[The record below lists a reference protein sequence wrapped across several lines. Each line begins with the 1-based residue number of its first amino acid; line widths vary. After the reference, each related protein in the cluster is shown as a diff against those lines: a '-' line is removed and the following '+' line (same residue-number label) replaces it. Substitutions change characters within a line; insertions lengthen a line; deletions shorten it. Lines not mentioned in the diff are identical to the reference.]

1 MLPAHERVFLL
12 SRGVVMDE
20 VSMALSFV
28 LMGTTFYPID
38 SCAALAATQPGMTSM
53 HLLKPSA
60 VPRLLRLHP
69 SWSAW
74 LLVGLGTLLSG
85 CGPDKPV
92 SQVPT
97 TESSVQ
103 QEVGAPSSVVQ
114 ANTRQYRDAPALALV
129 FSGPLAP
136 KANWQIWLSVSEGGK
151 QVQGEWILAEDGRTL
166 YFPNVQPDKS
176 YEVSLKAGLGPSPQ
190 SWTLKTRPLEAGASF
205 TASGMV
211 LPLRDELRLP
221 ISAVNVDEV
230 NIDFFRVDAEYLPRF
245 LAEYRPGAGMGN
257 WELEQITQRAKR
269 VFSGRYGLELD
280 ANRRETRLI
289 NVNSPQLAEA
299 GVYFAVMSPLGN
311 YDWRKETTYFAVSDM
326 GLSARRYRDQLE
338 VFVSSLASADP
349 LKDVQLS
356 LLDEKGNRLQVQNT
370 DPQGHRRFDQVQG
383 ARLLLAEQG
392 KHLAVLRLDG
402 AALDL
407 STFDL
412 GTQPWQAQQLY
423 LFSGRDLYRPGE
435 RLDSEILLKGQDGQ
449 LLPGMAVELEVK
461 QPDGQLLEQKRL
473 LPDNLGAAHYGLR
486 LPDDAPLG
494 RWTISLK
501 TAAGSRFEWPFLVE
515 EFLPERLKLQLGKG
529 PDGEVTSLDA
539 ALTLP
544 LQGDYLYGA
553 PASATKAKAEVK
565 LSRATMPFTQWQ
577 EFTLGDV
584 LLAEQA
590 RDLEARSLTLDAQG
604 QGTFSLQDELDGVR
618 ALGPLE
624 VAYRVS
630 LSEPGGR
637 AVNRSRTQYGWPAG
651 SQWPALKADFVAD
664 RVEGGKPLPFQ
675 ILNLD
680 EQGQPV
686 AGAVKVR
693 LINEYRDY
701 YWHYADGEGWKYEFN
716 SQPYLE
722 QEQTLQLDGKG
733 PTPLSL
739 QLAAGWYRLEVEN
752 SQGHQSSLRVE
763 IGSYAWGG
771 GGEQAR
777 PDKIAITL
785 DKRAYQAGDKAKVT
799 LVAPH
804 PGKGLLLVEDG
815 DGLRWWQRIE
825 LKGAGGDAKDAR
837 GEFEIPVS
845 PEWQRHDL
853 HISAQIVAPD
863 SASRPAGKP
872 QGQSLRSVGLVPLT
886 LDREARRLPLTLSAP
901 DKAVPL
907 TRLEVTATSTPNSQ
921 GRVVLAAVDRG
932 VLNISDYQPLDPF
945 EIFFGRKRFA
955 QDLFDNYGQVI
966 PPQDGKLARLNY
978 GGDRAPLK
986 KGGALES
993 RVEVA
998 ALWSGEVSFDESGKA
1013 VIPLDLPNFNGELA
1027 LMALAWNEQQV
1038 GEAERAVKVVAPLVA
1053 EIGWP
1058 RFGARGDETRALV
1071 QLRNMSGEDQTL
1083 SLVWT
1088 LNGGLKANGEL
1099 PGTLSLKNGEEQWLT
1114 LPLTV
1119 TGASGAASLQLA
1131 ASGKD
1136 FAISRDWY
1144 LPLRSP
1150 WPAETRQRY
1159 QMLAPGQQMSF
1170 APAELAGLDRANLQ
1184 GLLSLSGTPPWDP
1197 TAQWQ
1202 ALADYPY
1209 ACLEQTLSRA
1219 WPYLLTT
1226 ADERAAWS
1234 KPAEGKKA
1242 ASEADVQRALLQR
1255 LQRLQ
1260 LPSGGFGLWDGRSDE
1275 EQWLTAYAADYLLA
1289 RKEAGDTVPEAMLN
1303 QALNRLQSY
1312 LTDSQYGERW
1322 SSAPEHSRLA
1332 YQAYSAYVLARVG
1345 KAPLATLR
1353 LVWEQ
1358 QADHARSGLP
1368 LLHLSLALSAM
1379 GDEQNAAKALS
1390 RALATERGDDYLGDY
1405 GSPLRD
1411 EALELSLLRQHKL
1424 AAERWPDLS
1433 AKVADTLAHR
1443 QWLSTQERLALLRLA
1458 RFDPAVDW
1466 QARVTSSLG
1475 SGSLSGSAPLQQG
1488 APEALAAST
1497 VTNEGKGSLYV
1508 QRTLIGYPEQAPA
1521 RISKGMSV
1529 TRSWFNSDGQPFDP
1543 AKVKVGDLVVVRLN
1557 VSSESAVPDALLVE
1571 MVPAGFELEN
1581 PALGNSIKLEELSI
1595 EGKPAW
1601 QSEWNDYLKHQEFRD
1616 DRYTAAL
1623 DLSEGSNQQLVYLM
1637 RAVTPGRY
1645 QVPPT
1650 QMEDMYR
1657 PELRAVGEDIHE
1669 VTISE

>member
-1 MLPAHERVFLL
+1 MRPFDPRPAAHHLAPLRLAPRRWSALLL
-12 SRGVVMDE
+12 SG
-20 VSMALSFV
+20 
-28 LMGTTFYPID
+28 
-38 SCAALAATQPGMTSM
+38 LAG
-53 HLLKPSA
+53 LLLA
-60 VPRLLRLHP
+60 
-69 SWSAW
+69 
-74 LLVGLGTLLSG
+74 G
-85 CGPDKPV
+85 CGPDKPATHATANA
-92 SQVPT
+92 PT
-97 TESSVQ
+97 AQTGAQ
-103 QEVGAPSSVVQ
+103 QEAGAPDSVVQ
-114 ANTRQYRDAPALALV
+114 ANARQYRDSPALALV
-129 FSGPLAP
+129 FSGPLVP
-136 KANWQIWLSVSEGGK
+136 RANWQSWLTVSEGGK

-166 YFPNVQPDKS
+166 YFPQVAPDKS
-176 YEVSLKAGLGPSPQ
+176 YEVTLKSGLGPDPQ
-190 SWTLKTRPLEAGASF
+190 RWTLKTRPLEAGASF

-211 LPLRDELRLP
+211 LPLRQELRLP

-257 WELEQITQRAKR
+257 WELEQITSHAKR
-269 VFSGRYGLELD
+269 VFSGRYALELD

-289 NVNSPQLAEA
+289 NVKEPQLAEA

-349 LKDVQLS
+349 LKEVQLS
-356 LLDEKGNRLQVQNT
+356 LLDEKGNRLQVQT
-370 DPQGHRRFDQVQG
+370 SDPQGHRRFDQVQG

-407 STFDL
+407 AAFDL

-473 LPDNLGAAHYGLR
+473 LPDSLGAAHYGLR

-494 RWTISLK
+494 RWTINLK

-529 PDGEVTSLDA
+529 PDGELSALQE

-565 LSRATMPFTQWQ
+565 ISRATMPFTQWQ
-577 EFTLGDV
+577 AFTLGDV

-590 RDLEARSLTLDAQG
+590 KDLEPLNITLDAQG
-604 QGTFSLQDELDGVR
+604 QGTFSLVNELDGVS

-651 SQWPALKADFVAD
+651 SQWPALRADFVAD

-686 AGAVKVR
+686 AGEVTVR
-693 LINEYRDY
+693 LVNEYRDY

-777 PDKIAITL
+777 PDKIAISL

-799 LVAPH
+799 LVAPR

-825 LKGAGGDAKDAR
+825 LKGVGSDAKEAR

-853 HISAQIVAPD
+853 HISAQIAAPD
-863 SASRPAGKP
+863 SESKP
-872 QGQSLRSVGLVPLT
+872 VSQKSVQSLRSVGLVPLT
-886 LDREARRLPLTLSAP
+886 LDRESRRLPLSLSAP

-978 GGDRAPLK
+978 GGDAPALK

-993 RVEVA
+993 RVEIA
-998 ALWSGEVSFDESGKA
+998 ALWSGEVSFDQQGKA

-1027 LMALAWNEQQV
+1027 LMALAWNAQQV

-1058 RFGARGDETRALV
+1058 RFGASGDETRALM
-1071 QLRNMSGEDQTL
+1071 QLRNMSGEDQSL
-1083 SLVWT
+1083 SLAWT
-1088 LNGGLKANGEL
+1088 LTGGLQAGGKL
-1099 PGTLSLKNGEEQWLT
+1099 PETLTLKNGEEQWLT

-1119 TGASGAASLQLA
+1119 TGASGVASLHLA
-1131 ASGKD
+1131 ASGKG
-1136 FAISRDWY
+1136 FAISRDWS

-1150 WPAETRQRY
+1150 WPAQTRQRY
-1159 QMLAPGQQMSF
+1159 QMLTPGQQMSF
-1170 APAELAGLDRANLQ
+1170 AQSELTGLDPANVQ

-1197 TAQWQ
+1197 AAQWQ

-1234 KPAEGKKA
+1234 KPAEGKKP

-1275 EQWLTAYAADYLLA
+1275 EQWLTAYAADYLLS
-1289 RKEAGDTVPEAMLN
+1289 RKEAGDAVPEAMLS

-1332 YQAYSAYVLARVG
+1332 YQSYSGYVLARVG

-1353 LVWEQ
+1353 LIWEQ

-1379 GDEQNAAKALS
+1379 GDEQNAAKALA
-1390 RALATERGDDYLGDY
+1390 RALATERGEDYLGDY

-1411 EALELSLLRQHKL
+1411 EALELSLLRQHRL
-1424 AAERWPDLS
+1424 AEDRWPALS
-1433 AKVADTLAHR
+1433 ARVADTLAHR

-1458 RFDPAVDW
+1458 QRDPAADW
-1466 QARVTSSLG
+1466 QAKVVSINGDHPVAGKNSL
-1475 SGSLSGSAPLQQG
+1475 QIG
-1488 APEALAAST
+1488 APEALAAT
-1497 VTNEGKGSLYV
+1497 AVTNEGKGSLYV

-1521 RISKGMSV
+1521 RISQGMSV
-1529 TRSWFNSDGQPFDP
+1529 TRSWFNADGQRFDP

-1557 VSSESAVPDALLVE
+1557 VSSEQTVPDALLVE
-1571 MVPAGFELEN
+1571 MLPAGFELEN
-1581 PALGNSIKLEELSI
+1581 PALGTSIKLEELSI

-1623 DLSEGSNQQLVYLM
+1623 DLSEGGNQQLVYLM

-1650 QMEDMYR
+1650 QVEDMYR
-1657 PELRAVGEDIHE
+1657 PELRAVGQDIHE
-1669 VTISE
+1669 VIISE

>member
-1 MLPAHERVFLL
+1 MRLFDSLL
-12 SRGVVMDE
+12 ASHRSNAGTR
-20 VSMALSFV
+20 AL
-28 LMGTTFYPID
+28 G
-38 SCAALAATQPGMTSM
+38 Q
-53 HLLKPSA
+53 
-60 VPRLLRLHP
+60 R
-69 SWSAW
+69 WSA
-74 LLVGLGTLLSG
+74 LLLCGLASLLLAG

-92 SQVPT
+92 ANGST
-97 TESSVQ
+97 TEPAVQ
-103 QEVGAPSSVVQ
+103 QEAGAPSLVVQ
-114 ANTRQYRDAPALALV
+114 ANARQYRDAPALALV
-129 FSGPLAP
+129 FSGPLVP
-136 KANWQIWLSVSEGGK
+136 KANWQSWLSVSEGGK
-151 QVQGEWILAEDGRTL
+151 QLQGEWILAEDGRTL

-176 YEVSLKAGLGPSPQ
+176 YEVSLKSGLGPRPQ
-190 SWTLKTRPLEAGASF
+190 SWALKTRPLEAGASF
-205 TASGMV
+205 TVSGMV
-211 LPLRDELRLP
+211 LPLRQELRLP

-257 WELEQITQRAKR
+257 WELEQITSRAKR
-269 VFSGRYGLELD
+269 VFSGRYALELD

-289 NVNSPQLAEA
+289 NVKEPQLAEA

-326 GLSARRYRDQLE
+326 GLSARRYSDQLE

-356 LLDEKGNRLQVQNT
+356 LLDEKGNRLQVQTT

-392 KHLAVLRLDG
+392 NHLAVLRLDG

-494 RWTISLK
+494 RWTINLK

-529 PDGEVTSLDA
+529 PDGELLTPQQ

-590 RDLEARSLTLDAQG
+590 KDLEARSLTLNAQG

-651 SQWPALKADFVAD
+651 SQWPALRADFVAE
-664 RVEGGKPLPFQ
+664 RVEGGKQLPFQ

-733 PTPLSL
+733 PTPLTL

-785 DKRAYQAGDKAKVT
+785 DKRAYLAGDKAKVT
-799 LVAPH
+799 VVAPR

-837 GEFEIPVS
+837 GEFEIPIS

-853 HISAQIVAPD
+853 HISAQIAAPD
-863 SASRPAGKP
+863 SDSKP
-872 QGQSLRSVGLVPLT
+872 LSQKSVQSLRSVGLVPLT

-978 GGDRAPLK
+978 GGDKAPLK

-993 RVEVA
+993 RVEIA
-998 ALWSGEVSFDESGKA
+998 ALWSGEVTFDQQGKA

-1038 GEAERAVKVVAPLVA
+1038 GEAERALKVVAPLVA

-1083 SLVWT
+1083 SLAWT
-1088 LNGGLKANGEL
+1088 LSGGLKANGEL
-1099 PGTLSLKNGEEQWLT
+1099 PSTLSLKNGEEQWLT

-1119 TGASGAASLQLA
+1119 TGASGVASLQLA

-1136 FAISRDWY
+1136 FAISRDWT

-1197 TAQWQ
+1197 AAQWQ
-1202 ALADYPY
+1202 TLADYPY

-1226 ADERAAWS
+1226 ADDRAAWS
-1234 KPAEGKKA
+1234 KPTEGKKPM
-1242 ASEADVQRALLQR
+1242 SEADVQRALLQR

-1289 RKEAGDTVPEAMLN
+1289 RKEAGDAVPEAMLN

-1353 LVWEQ
+1353 LIWEQ

-1411 EALELSLLRQHKL
+1411 QALELSLLRQHKL
-1424 AAERWPDLS
+1424 ALDRWPALS

-1458 RFDPAVDW
+1458 RVDPAADW
-1466 QARVTSSLG
+1466 QARVASSLG
-1475 SGSLSGSAPLQQG
+1475 SESLSGSAALLLG
-1488 APEALAAST
+1488 APEALAASA

-1508 QRTLIGYPEQAPA
+1508 QRTLVGYPEQAPA
-1521 RISKGMSV
+1521 LISKGMSV
-1529 TRSWFNSDGQPFDP
+1529 ARSWFNSDGQPFDP

-1557 VSSESAVPDALLVE
+1557 VSSKSAVPDALLVE

-1650 QMEDMYR
+1650 QVEDMYR

-1669 VTISE
+1669 VIISE

>member
-1 MLPAHERVFLL
+1 ME
-12 SRGVVMDE
+12 
-20 VSMALSFV
+20 
-28 LMGTTFYPID
+28 
-38 SCAALAATQPGMTSM
+38 
-53 HLLKPSA
+53 
-60 VPRLLRLHP
+60 
-69 SWSAW
+69 
-74 LLVGLGTLLSG
+74 
-85 CGPDKPV
+85 
-92 SQVPT
+92 
-97 TESSVQ
+97 
-103 QEVGAPSSVVQ
+103 
-114 ANTRQYRDAPALALV
+114 ANARQYRDAPALALV
-129 FSGPLAP
+129 FSDPLVP
-136 KANWQIWLSVSEGGK
+136 KANWQSWLSVSEGGK
-151 QVQGEWILAEDGRTL
+151 QVQGEWILADDGRTL

-176 YEVSLKAGLGPSPQ
+176 YEVSLKAGLGPSPK

-269 VFSGRYGLELD
+269 VFSGRYALELD

-289 NVNSPQLAEA
+289 NVKEPQLAEA

-326 GLSARRYRDQLE
+326 GLSARRYRDELE

-356 LLDEKGNRLQVQNT
+356 LLDEKGNRLQVQTT

-392 KHLAVLRLDG
+392 NHLAVLRLDG

-473 LPDNLGAAHYGLR
+473 LPDSLGAAHYGLR

-494 RWTISLK
+494 RWTINLK

-565 LSRATMPFTQWQ
+565 ISRATMPFTQWQ

-584 LLAEQA
+584 LLAEQGK
-590 RDLEARSLTLDAQG
+590 DLEPLNITLDAQG
-604 QGTFSLQDELDGVR
+604 QGTFSLADELDGVR

-675 ILNLD
+675 VLNLD

-733 PTPLSL
+733 PTPLTL

-785 DKRAYQAGDKAKVT
+785 DKRAYLAGDKAKVT
-799 LVAPH
+799 LVAPR
-804 PGKGLLLVEDG
+804 PGKGLLMVEDG

-853 HISAQIVAPD
+853 HISAQIAAPD
-863 SASRPAGKP
+863 SASKP
-872 QGQSLRSVGLVPLT
+872 VSSQQGQSLRSVGLVPLT
-886 LDREARRLPLTLSAP
+886 LDREARRMPLTLSAP

-993 RVEVA
+993 RVEIA
-998 ALWSGEVSFDESGKA
+998 ALWSGEVSFDQQGKA

-1088 LNGGLKANGEL
+1088 LNGGLKANGGL
-1099 PGTLSLKNGEEQWLT
+1099 PGNLSLKNGEEQWLT

-1119 TGASGAASLQLA
+1119 TGASGVASLQLA

-1170 APAELAGLDRANLQ
+1170 APAELVGLDRANLQ

-1197 TAQWQ
+1197 AAQWQ

-1226 ADERAAWS
+1226 ADERAAWR

-1289 RKEAGDTVPEAMLN
+1289 RKEAGDAVPEAMLN

-1353 LVWEQ
+1353 LIWEQ

-1390 RALATERGDDYLGDY
+1390 QALATERGDDYLGDY

-1424 AAERWPDLS
+1424 AAERWSALS

-1458 RFDPAVDW
+1458 RFDPAADW

-1497 VTNEGKGSLYV
+1497 VTNEGKGPLYV
-1508 QRTLIGYPEQAPA
+1508 QRTLVGYPEQAPA

-1650 QMEDMYR
+1650 QVEDMYR

-1669 VTISE
+1669 VIISE

>member
-1 MLPAHERVFLL
+1 MRLF
-12 SRGVVMDE
+12 
-20 VSMALSFV
+20 
-28 LMGTTFYPID
+28 D
-38 SCAALAATQPGMTSM
+38 S
-53 HLLKPSA
+53 PSA
-60 VPRLLRLHP
+60 SHRSTAGTGALRRRWSTLLLCG
-69 SWSAW
+69 
-74 LLVGLGTLLSG
+74 LVGLLSG
-85 CGPDKPV
+85 CGPDKPT

-97 TESSVQ
+97 TESTAQ
-103 QEVGAPSSVVQ
+103 QEAGAPTSVVQ
-114 ANTRQYRDAPALALV
+114 ANARQYRDAPALALV
-129 FSGPLAP
+129 FSGPLSP
-136 KANWQIWLSVSEGGK
+136 KANWQSWLGVSEGGK
-151 QVQGEWILAEDGRTL
+151 QVQGEWILADDGRTL

-257 WELEQITQRAKR
+257 WELEQITKRAKR
-269 VFSGRYGLELD
+269 VFSGRYALELD

-289 NVNSPQLAEA
+289 NVKEPQLAEA

-326 GLSARRYRDQLE
+326 GLSARRYRDQLG

-356 LLDEKGNRLQVQNT
+356 LLDEKGNRLQVQTT

-392 KHLAVLRLDG
+392 NHLAVLRLDG

-494 RWTISLK
+494 RWTINLK

-529 PDGEVTSLDA
+529 PDGEVTDLDA
-539 ALTLP
+539 SLTLP

-565 LSRATMPFTQWQ
+565 ISRATMPFTQWQ

-590 RDLEARSLTLDAQG
+590 KDLEPLNLTLDAQG
-604 QGTFSLQDELDGVR
+604 QGTFSLTDELDGVR
-618 ALGPLE
+618 TLGPLE

-630 LSEPGGR
+630 LAEPGGR

-733 PTPLSL
+733 PTPLIL

-799 LVAPH
+799 LVAPR
-804 PGKGLLLVEDG
+804 PGKGLLMVEDG

-853 HISAQIVAPD
+853 HISAQIAAPD
-863 SASRPAGKP
+863 SASKPAGTQ
-872 QGQSLRSVGLVPLT
+872 QGQSLRSVGLMPLT

-907 TRLEVTATSTPNSQ
+907 TRLEVTATSTPNSR

-993 RVEVA
+993 RVEIA

-1083 SLVWT
+1083 SLAWT

-1099 PGTLSLKNGEEQWLT
+1099 PSTLSLKNGEEQWLT

-1119 TGASGAASLQLA
+1119 TGASGVASLQLA
-1131 ASGKD
+1131 ASGND
-1136 FAISRDWY
+1136 FAISRDWT

-1170 APAELAGLDRANLQ
+1170 APGELAGLDRANLQ

-1197 TAQWQ
+1197 AAQWQ

-1226 ADERAAWS
+1226 ADERAVWR

-1242 ASEADVQRALLQR
+1242 ASEADLQRALLQR

-1289 RKEAGDTVPEAMLN
+1289 RKEAGDAVPEAMLN

-1332 YQAYSAYVLARVG
+1332 YQAYCAYVLARVG

-1353 LVWEQ
+1353 LIWEQ

-1368 LLHLSLALSAM
+1368 QLHLSLALSAM

-1405 GSPLRD
+1405 GSQLRD

-1424 AAERWPDLS
+1424 AAERWPALS

-1466 QARVTSSLG
+1466 QAKVTSSLG

-1650 QMEDMYR
+1650 QVEDMYR
-1657 PELRAVGEDIHE
+1657 PEIRAVGEDIHE
-1669 VTISE
+1669 VRISE

>member
-1 MLPAHERVFLL
+1 MR
-12 SRGVVMDE
+12 
-20 VSMALSFV
+20 
-28 LMGTTFYPID
+28 
-38 SCAALAATQPGMTSM
+38 
-53 HLLKPSA
+53 LLKPSA
-60 VPRLLRLHP
+60 VSRVPRLLA
-69 SWSAW
+69 S
-74 LLVGLGTLLSG
+74 LLAGVGALLLAG
-85 CGPDKPV
+85 CGPDTPAPA
-92 SQVPT
+92 SSPT
-97 TESSVQ
+97 EVQ
-103 QEVGAPSSVVQ
+103 QEAGAPTSVVQ
-114 ANTRQYRDAPALALV
+114 ANARQYRDAPALALV

-136 KANWQIWLSVSEGGK
+136 KANWQSWLTVSEGGK
-151 QVQGEWILAEDGRTL
+151 QVQGEWILADDGRTL

-176 YEVSLKAGLGPSPQ
+176 YEVSLKAGLGPAPQ

-257 WELEQITQRAKR
+257 WDLEQVTRRAKR
-269 VFSGRYGLELD
+269 VFSGRYALELD

-289 NVNSPQLAEA
+289 NVKEPQLAEA

-349 LKDVQLS
+349 LKEVQLS
-356 LLDEKGNRLQVQNT
+356 LLDEKGNRLQVQTT

-494 RWTISLK
+494 RWTITLK
-501 TAAGSRFEWPFLVE
+501 TSAGSRFEWPFLVE

-529 PDGEVTSLDA
+529 PEGELQSPDA

-565 LSRATMPFTQWQ
+565 ISRATMPFTQWQ

-590 RDLEARSLTLDAQG
+590 KEPEPLNITLNEQG
-604 QGTFSLQDELDGVR
+604 QGTFSLADELDGVR
-618 ALGPLE
+618 NFGPLA

-680 EQGQPV
+680 DKGQPV
-686 AGAVKVR
+686 AGEVKVR

-739 QLAAGWYRLEVEN
+739 PLAAGWYRLEVEN
-752 SQGHQSSLRVE
+752 SQGHQSSLRLE
-763 IGSYAWGG
+763 IGSYAWGS

-799 LVAPH
+799 LVAPR
-804 PGKGLLLVEDG
+804 PGKGLLMVEDG

-825 LKGAGGDAKDAR
+825 LNAEGAGQGEGR

-853 HISAQIVAPD
+853 HISAQIAVPD
-863 SASRPAGKP
+863 SESRPASSKGIP
-872 QGQSLRSVGLVPLT
+872 SLRSVGLVPLT

-993 RVEVA
+993 RVEIA
-998 ALWSGEVSFDESGKA
+998 ALWSGEVSFDQQGKA
-1013 VIPLDLPNFNGELA
+1013 VIPLELPNFNGELA

-1038 GEAERAVKVVAPLVA
+1038 GQADRAVKVVAPLVA

-1083 SLVWT
+1083 SLAWA

-1119 TGASGAASLQLA
+1119 TGASGVASLQLA
-1131 ASGKD
+1131 ASGKG
-1136 FAISRDWY
+1136 FAVSRDWT

-1159 QMLAPGQQMSF
+1159 QMLPPGQQMSF
-1170 APAELAGLDRANLQ
+1170 TPGELAGLDPVNLQ

-1197 TAQWQ
+1197 VAQWQ

-1219 WPYLLTT
+1219 WPYVLTT
-1226 ADERAAWS
+1226 ADERIAWS
-1234 KPAEGKKA
+1234 KPAAGKKA

-1289 RKEAGDTVPEAMLN
+1289 RKEAGDAVPEAMLN

-1353 LVWEQ
+1353 LIWEQ

-1379 GDEQNAAKALS
+1379 GDEQNAAKALA
-1390 RALATERGDDYLGDY
+1390 RALATERGEDYLGDY

-1411 EALELSLLRQHKL
+1411 QALELSLLRQHKL
-1424 AAERWPDLS
+1424 AEERWPALS

-1458 RFDPAVDW
+1458 QVDPAADW
-1466 QARVTSSLG
+1466 QARVDSPLG
-1475 SGSLSGSAPLQQG
+1475 SESLTGSAPLLLG
-1488 APEALAAST
+1488 APEALAVSG

-1508 QRTLIGYPEQAPA
+1508 QRTVIGYPGQAPT
-1521 RISKGMSV
+1521 RLSQGISV
-1529 TRSWFNSDGQPFDP
+1529 TRSWFDSDGKQLDP
-1543 AKVKVGDLVVVRLN
+1543 ARVRVGDLVVVRLN

-1623 DLSEGSNQQLVYLM
+1623 DLSAEGNQQLVYLM

-1650 QMEDMYR
+1650 QVEDMYR

-1669 VTISE
+1669 VSISE

>member
-1 MLPAHERVFLL
+1 MRRVDSHPRFSCSSPQQMTAPGRRWPALL
-12 SRGVVMDE
+12 LAGFT
-20 VSMALSFV
+20 AL
-28 LMGTTFYPID
+28 
-38 SCAALAATQPGMTSM
+38 
-53 HLLKPSA
+53 
-60 VPRLLRLHP
+60 
-69 SWSAW
+69 
-74 LLVGLGTLLSG
+74 LLSG

-92 SQVPT
+92 ANTPT
-97 TESSVQ
+97 TQ
-103 QEVGAPSSVVQ
+103 PAAGQEAGAPSSVVQ
-114 ANTRQYRDAPALALV
+114 ANARQYRDAPALALV

-136 KANWQIWLSVSEGGK
+136 KANWQSWLSVSEGGK
-151 QVQGEWILAEDGRTL
+151 QVQGEWILADDGRTL

-257 WELEQITQRAKR
+257 WELEQITKRAKR
-269 VFSGRYGLELD
+269 VFSGRYALELD

-289 NVNSPQLAEA
+289 NVKEPQLAEA

-356 LLDEKGNRLQVQNT
+356 LLDEKGNRLQVQTT

-392 KHLAVLRLDG
+392 NHLAVLRLDG

-494 RWTISLK
+494 RWTINLK

-529 PDGEVTSLDA
+529 PDGEVMDLDA

-565 LSRATMPFTQWQ
+565 ISRATMPFTQWQ

-590 RDLEARSLTLDAQG
+590 KDLEPLNLTLDAQG
-604 QGTFSLQDELDGVR
+604 QGTFSLADELDGGG

-651 SQWPALKADFVAD
+651 SQWPALKADFVAE

-680 EQGQPV
+680 DKGQPV

-722 QEQTLQLDGKG
+722 QEQTLQLNGKG
-733 PTPLSL
+733 PTPLTL

-785 DKRAYQAGDKAKVT
+785 DKHAYQAGDKAKVT
-799 LVAPH
+799 LVAPR

-853 HISAQIVAPD
+853 HISAQIAAPD
-863 SASRPAGKP
+863 SASKPAGKP

-901 DKAVPL
+901 DRAVPL

-993 RVEVA
+993 RVEIA

-1038 GEAERAVKVVAPLVA
+1038 GEADRAVKVVAPLVA

-1088 LNGGLKANGEL
+1088 LNGGLKAHGEL
-1099 PGTLSLKNGEEQWLT
+1099 PGTLSLKSGEEQWLT

-1119 TGASGAASLQLA
+1119 TGANGVASLQLVA
-1131 ASGKD
+1131 RGKD
-1136 FAISRDWY
+1136 FAISRDWF

-1197 TAQWQ
+1197 AAQWQ

-1234 KPAEGKKA
+1234 KPAEGKQA

-1289 RKEAGDTVPEAMLN
+1289 RKEAGDAVPEAMLN

-1368 LLHLSLALSAM
+1368 LLHLSLALSVM

-1424 AAERWPDLS
+1424 AAERWPALS

-1466 QARVTSSLG
+1466 QAKVTSSLG
-1475 SGSLSGSAPLQQG
+1475 SGALSGSAPLQLG
-1488 APEALAAST
+1488 APEALAASI

-1508 QRTLIGYPEQAPA
+1508 QRTLVGYPEQAPA
-1521 RISKGMSV
+1521 RVSKGMSV
-1529 TRSWFNSDGQPFDP
+1529 TRSWFNSDGQRFDP

-1623 DLSEGSNQQLVYLM
+1623 DLSEGSNQQLIYLM

-1650 QMEDMYR
+1650 QVEDMYR

>member
-1 MLPAHERVFLL
+1 MCQASLIP
-12 SRGVVMDE
+12 
-20 VSMALSFV
+20 
-28 LMGTTFYPID
+28 YPVGY
-38 SCAALAATQPGMTSM
+38 CAALAASQSGMTFMRRVDS
-53 HLLKPSA
+53 HSRFSCSSPQQTA
-60 VPRLLRLHP
+60 VPGRR
-69 SWSAW
+69 WSA
-74 LLVGLGTLLSG
+74 LLLAGFTALLLSG

-92 SQVPT
+92 ANTPT
-97 TESSVQ
+97 TQ
-103 QEVGAPSSVVQ
+103 PAAGQEAGAPSSVVQ
-114 ANTRQYRDAPALALV
+114 ANARQYRDAPALALV
-129 FSGPLAP
+129 FSGPLVP
-136 KANWQIWLSVSEGGK
+136 KANWQSWLSVSEGGK
-151 QVQGEWILAEDGRTL
+151 QVQGEWILADDGRTL

-257 WELEQITQRAKR
+257 WELEQITKRAKR
-269 VFSGRYGLELD
+269 VFSGRYALELD

-289 NVNSPQLAEA
+289 NVKEPQLAEA

-356 LLDEKGNRLQVQNT
+356 LLDEKGNRLQVQTT
-370 DPQGHRRFDQVQG
+370 DPQGHRRFDLVQG

-392 KHLAVLRLDG
+392 NHLAVLRLDG

-494 RWTISLK
+494 RWTINLK

-529 PDGEVTSLDA
+529 PDGEVTDLDA

-590 RDLEARSLTLDAQG
+590 KDLEPRSLTLDAQG
-604 QGTFSLQDELDGVR
+604 QGTFSLADELDGVR

-651 SQWPALKADFVAD
+651 SQWPALKADFVAE

-733 PTPLSL
+733 PTSLTL

-799 LVAPH
+799 LVAPR
-804 PGKGLLLVEDG
+804 PGKGLLMVEDG

-853 HISAQIVAPD
+853 HISAQIAAPD
-863 SASRPAGKP
+863 SASKP
-872 QGQSLRSVGLVPLT
+872 VSSQQGQSLRSVGLVPLT

-901 DKAVPL
+901 DKVVPL

-993 RVEVA
+993 RVEIA

-1083 SLVWT
+1083 SLAWT

-1119 TGASGAASLQLA
+1119 TGASGVASLQLA

-1170 APAELAGLDRANLQ
+1170 APDELVGLDRANLQ

-1197 TAQWQ
+1197 AAQWQ

-1226 ADERAAWS
+1226 ADERAAWR

-1289 RKEAGDTVPEAMLN
+1289 RKEAGDAVPEAMLN

-1322 SSAPEHSRLA
+1322 SSVPEHSRLA

-1411 EALELSLLRQHKL
+1411 QALELSLLRQHKL
-1424 AAERWPDLS
+1424 AAERWPALS
-1433 AKVADTLAHR
+1433 GKVADTLAHR

-1475 SGSLSGSAPLQQG
+1475 SESLSGSAPLQQG
-1488 APEALAAST
+1488 TPEALAAST

-1508 QRTLIGYPEQAPA
+1508 QRTLVGYPEQAPA
-1521 RISKGMSV
+1521 RVSKGMSV
-1529 TRSWFNSDGQPFDP
+1529 TRSWFNSDGQRFDP

-1650 QMEDMYR
+1650 QVEDMYR

-1669 VTISE
+1669 VIISE

>member
-1 MLPAHERVFLL
+1 MRLFDSPSASHRSTAETGALRRRCSALL
-12 SRGVVMDE
+12 LCGVV
-20 VSMALSFV
+20 
-28 LMGTTFYPID
+28 G
-38 SCAALAATQPGMTSM
+38 
-53 HLLKPSA
+53 
-60 VPRLLRLHP
+60 
-69 SWSAW
+69 
-74 LLVGLGTLLSG
+74 LLSG
-85 CGPDKPV
+85 CGPDKPA

-97 TESSVQ
+97 TESTAL
-103 QEVGAPSSVVQ
+103 QEAGAPTSVVQ
-114 ANTRQYRDAPALALV
+114 ANARQYRDAPALALV

-136 KANWQIWLSVSEGGK
+136 KANWQSWLGVSEGGK
-151 QVQGEWILAEDGRTL
+151 QVQGEWILADDGRTL

-257 WELEQITQRAKR
+257 WELEQITKRAKR
-269 VFSGRYGLELD
+269 VFSGRYALELD

-289 NVNSPQLAEA
+289 NVKEPQLAEA

-356 LLDEKGNRLQVQNT
+356 LLDEKGNRLQVQTT

-392 KHLAVLRLDG
+392 NHLAVLRLDG

-539 ALTLP
+539 ALSLP

-565 LSRATMPFTQWQ
+565 ISRATMPFTQWQ

-590 RDLEARSLTLDAQG
+590 KDLEARSLTLDAQG
-604 QGTFSLQDELDGVR
+604 QGTFSLADELDGVR

-686 AGAVKVR
+686 VGAVKVR

-733 PTPLSL
+733 PTPLTL

-799 LVAPH
+799 LVAPR

-825 LKGAGGDAKDAR
+825 LKGAAGDAKDAR

-853 HISAQIVAPD
+853 HISAQIAAPD
-863 SASRPAGKP
+863 SASKP
-872 QGQSLRSVGLVPLT
+872 VSSQQGQSLRSVGLVPLT

-993 RVEVA
+993 RVEIA

-1013 VIPLDLPNFNGELA
+1013 VIPLELPNFNGELA

-1099 PGTLSLKNGEEQWLT
+1099 PGTLALKNGEEQWLT

-1119 TGASGAASLQLA
+1119 TGASGVASLQLA

-1136 FAISRDWY
+1136 FAISRDWS

-1197 TAQWQ
+1197 AAQWQ

-1289 RKEAGDTVPEAMLN
+1289 RKEAGDAVPEAMLN

-1353 LVWEQ
+1353 LIWEQ

-1411 EALELSLLRQHKL
+1411 DALELSLLRQHKL
-1424 AAERWPDLS
+1424 AAERWPALS

-1458 RFDPAVDW
+1458 RFDPAADW
-1466 QARVTSSLG
+1466 QAKVTSSLG
-1475 SGSLSGSAPLQQG
+1475 SGSLSGSAPLRQG

-1497 VTNEGKGSLYV
+1497 VTNEGNGSLYV
-1508 QRTLIGYPEQAPA
+1508 QRTLVGYPEQAPA

-1650 QMEDMYR
+1650 QVEDMYR

-1669 VTISE
+1669 VIISE

>member
-1 MLPAHERVFLL
+1 
-12 SRGVVMDE
+12 
-20 VSMALSFV
+20 
-28 LMGTTFYPID
+28 
-38 SCAALAATQPGMTSM
+38 M

-103 QEVGAPSSVVQ
+103 QEAGAPSSVVQ
-114 ANTRQYRDAPALALV
+114 ANARQYRDAPALALV

-136 KANWQIWLSVSEGGK
+136 KANWQSWLAVSEGGK
-151 QVQGEWILAEDGRTL
+151 QVQGEWILADDGRTL

-245 LAEYRPGAGMGN
+245 LAEYRPGSGMGN

-269 VFSGRYGLELD
+269 VFSGRYALELD

-289 NVNSPQLAEA
+289 NVKEPQLAEA

-356 LLDEKGNRLQVQNT
+356 LLDEKGNRLQVQTT

-392 KHLAVLRLDG
+392 NHLAVLRLDG

-473 LPDNLGAAHYGLR
+473 LPDNLGAAHYGLH

-494 RWTISLK
+494 RWTINLK

-637 AVNRSRTQYGWPAG
+637 AVNRSHTQYGWPAG

-680 EQGQPV
+680 HKGQPV

-733 PTPLSL
+733 PTPLTL

-799 LVAPH
+799 LVAPR

-853 HISAQIVAPD
+853 HISAQIAAPD
-863 SASRPAGKP
+863 SASKPVGKQ
-872 QGQSLRSVGLVPLT
+872 QGQSLRSVGLVLLT
-886 LDREARRLPLTLSAP
+886 LDREARRMPLTLSAP

-993 RVEVA
+993 RVEIA
-998 ALWSGEVSFDESGKA
+998 ALWSGEVSFDEQGKA
-1013 VIPLDLPNFNGELA
+1013 VIPLELPNFNGELA

-1083 SLVWT
+1083 SLAWT

-1099 PGTLSLKNGEEQWLT
+1099 PSTLSLKNGEEQWLT

-1119 TGASGAASLQLA
+1119 TGASGVASLQLA

-1136 FAISRDWY
+1136 FAISRDWT

-1197 TAQWQ
+1197 AAQWQ

-1289 RKEAGDTVPEAMLN
+1289 RKEAGDAVPEAMLN

-1424 AAERWPDLS
+1424 AAERWPALS

-1458 RFDPAVDW
+1458 RVDPAVDW

-1475 SGSLSGSAPLQQG
+1475 SGSLSGSAPLQLG

-1508 QRTLIGYPEQAPA
+1508 QRTLVGYPEQAPT
-1521 RISKGMSV
+1521 RLSQGISV
-1529 TRSWFNSDGQPFDP
+1529 TRSWFNSDGQRFDP

-1557 VSSESAVPDALLVE
+1557 VSSGSAVPDALLVE

-1650 QMEDMYR
+1650 QVEDMYR

-1669 VTISE
+1669 VIISE

>member
-1 MLPAHERVFLL
+1 MRRVDSHPRFSRSSPQQVAIPGRRWPALL
-12 SRGVVMDE
+12 LAGLT
-20 VSMALSFV
+20 AL
-28 LMGTTFYPID
+28 
-38 SCAALAATQPGMTSM
+38 
-53 HLLKPSA
+53 
-60 VPRLLRLHP
+60 
-69 SWSAW
+69 
-74 LLVGLGTLLSG
+74 LLSG

-92 SQVPT
+92 ANEPT
-97 TESSVQ
+97 TPPAAQ
-103 QEVGAPSSVVQ
+103 QEVGASTSVVQ
-114 ANTRQYRDAPALALV
+114 ANARQYRDAPALALV
-129 FSGPLAP
+129 FSGPLVP
-136 KANWQIWLSVSEGGK
+136 KAKWQSWLSVSEGGK
-151 QVQGEWILAEDGRTL
+151 QVQGEWILADDGRTL

-190 SWTLKTRPLEAGASF
+190 RWTLKTRPLEAGASF

-257 WELEQITQRAKR
+257 WELEQITNRAKR
-269 VFSGRYGLELD
+269 VFSGRYALELD

-289 NVNSPQLAEA
+289 NVKEPQLAEA

-356 LLDEKGNRLQVQNT
+356 LLDEKGNRLQVQTT

-392 KHLAVLRLDG
+392 NHLAVLRLDG

-473 LPDNLGAAHYGLR
+473 LPDSLGAAHYGLR

-494 RWTISLK
+494 RWTINLK
-501 TAAGSRFEWPFLVE
+501 TSAGSRFEWPFLVE

-529 PDGEVTSLDA
+529 PDGDVTDLDA

-565 LSRATMPFTQWQ
+565 ISRATMPFTQWQ

-590 RDLEARSLTLDAQG
+590 KDLEPLNITLDAQG
-604 QGTFSLQDELDGVR
+604 QGTFLLADELDGVR

-680 EQGQPV
+680 AQGQPV

-733 PTPLSL
+733 PTPLTL

-799 LVAPH
+799 LVAPR

-825 LKGAGGDAKDAR
+825 LKGEGGDAKDAR

-853 HISAQIVAPD
+853 HISAQIAAPD
-863 SASRPAGKP
+863 SASKPAGKQ

-993 RVEVA
+993 RVEIA

-1083 SLVWT
+1083 SLAWT

-1099 PGTLSLKNGEEQWLT
+1099 PRTLALKNGEEQWLT

-1119 TGASGAASLQLA
+1119 TGASGVASLQLA
-1131 ASGKD
+1131 ASGKG

-1170 APAELAGLDRANLQ
+1170 APAELAGLDRSNLQ

-1197 TAQWQ
+1197 AAQWQ

-1226 ADERAAWS
+1226 ADERAAWR
-1234 KPAEGKKA
+1234 KPAAGKKA

-1289 RKEAGDTVPEAMLN
+1289 RKEAGDAVPEAMLN

-1312 LTDSQYGERW
+1312 LTDNQYGERW

-1353 LVWEQ
+1353 LIWEQ

-1405 GSPLRD
+1405 GSQLRD
-1411 EALELSLLRQHKL
+1411 GALELSLLRQHKL
-1424 AAERWPDLS
+1424 AAERWPALS

-1466 QARVTSSLG
+1466 QARMTSSLG

-1488 APEALAAST
+1488 APEALAASV

-1508 QRTLIGYPEQAPA
+1508 QRTLVGYPEKAPT
-1521 RISKGMSV
+1521 RLSQGISV
-1529 TRSWFNSDGQPFDP
+1529 TRSWFNSDGQRFDP

-1581 PALGNSIKLEELSI
+1581 PALGNSIKLEDLSI

-1650 QMEDMYR
+1650 QVEDMYR
-1657 PELRAVGEDIHE
+1657 PEIRAVGEDIHE

>member
-1 MLPAHERVFLL
+1 MTFMRRVDSHPRFSCSSPQQTVVLGCRWPALL
-12 SRGVVMDE
+12 LAGFT
-20 VSMALSFV
+20 AL
-28 LMGTTFYPID
+28 
-38 SCAALAATQPGMTSM
+38 
-53 HLLKPSA
+53 
-60 VPRLLRLHP
+60 
-69 SWSAW
+69 
-74 LLVGLGTLLSG
+74 LLSG

-92 SQVPT
+92 ANGPT
-97 TESSVQ
+97 TQTDAQ
-103 QEVGAPSSVVQ
+103 QEAGAPSSVVQ
-114 ANTRQYRDAPALALV
+114 ANARQYRDAPALALI

-136 KANWQIWLSVSEGGK
+136 KANWQSWLSVSEGGK
-151 QVQGEWILAEDGRTL
+151 QLQGEWILADDGRTL

-176 YEVSLKAGLGPSPQ
+176 YEVSLKAGLGPGPQ

-269 VFSGRYGLELD
+269 VFSGRYALELD

-289 NVNSPQLAEA
+289 NVKEPQLAEA

-356 LLDEKGNRLQVQNT
+356 LLDEKGNRLQVQTT

-392 KHLAVLRLDG
+392 NHLAVLRLDG

-473 LPDNLGAAHYGLR
+473 LPDNLGAAHYCLR

-494 RWTISLK
+494 RWTINLK

-529 PDGEVTSLDA
+529 PDGEVMDLDA

-565 LSRATMPFTQWQ
+565 ISRATMPFTQWQ

-584 LLAEQA
+584 LLAEQGK
-590 RDLEARSLTLDAQG
+590 DLEPLNLTLDAQG
-604 QGTFSLQDELDGVR
+604 RGTFSLADELDGVR

-651 SQWPALKADFVAD
+651 SQWPALKADFVAE

-680 EQGQPV
+680 DKGQPV

-733 PTPLSL
+733 PTPLTL

-799 LVAPH
+799 LVAPR

-853 HISAQIVAPD
+853 HISAQIAAPD
-863 SASRPAGKP
+863 SDSTPVSQKSV
-872 QGQSLRSVGLVPLT
+872 QSLRSVGLVPLT

-993 RVEVA
+993 RVEIA
-998 ALWSGEVSFDESGKA
+998 ALWSGEVSFDEQGKA

-1027 LMALAWNEQQV
+1027 LMAMAWNEQQV

-1071 QLRNMSGEDQTL
+1071 QLRNMSGEDQIL

-1119 TGASGAASLQLA
+1119 TGASGVASLQLA

-1136 FAISRDWY
+1136 FAISRDWT

-1197 TAQWQ
+1197 AAQWQ

-1226 ADERAAWS
+1226 ADERAAWR

-1289 RKEAGDTVPEAMLN
+1289 RKEAGDAVPEAMLN

-1332 YQAYSAYVLARVG
+1332 YQAYSAYVLARLG

-1353 LVWEQ
+1353 LIWEQ

-1424 AAERWPDLS
+1424 AADRWPALS

-1466 QARVTSSLG
+1466 QAKVTSSLG
-1475 SGSLSGSAPLQQG
+1475 SGSLSGSAALQLG
-1488 APEALAAST
+1488 APEALAASAI
-1497 VTNEGKGSLYV
+1497 TNEGKGSLYV

-1521 RISKGMSV
+1521 RVSKGMSV

-1581 PALGNSIKLEELSI
+1581 PALGNSIKLEDLSI

-1650 QMEDMYR
+1650 QVEDMYR

>member
-1 MLPAHERVFLL
+1 MRLFHARPVSRRSTQGAHPLNRRRWSALLL
-12 SRGVVMDE
+12 SG
-20 VSMALSFV
+20 
-28 LMGTTFYPID
+28 
-38 SCAALAATQPGMTSM
+38 LAG
-53 HLLKPSA
+53 LLLA
-60 VPRLLRLHP
+60 
-69 SWSAW
+69 
-74 LLVGLGTLLSG
+74 G

-92 SQVPT
+92 ASGQT
-97 TESSVQ
+97 KESTAQ
-103 QEVGAPSSVVQ
+103 QEAGAPTSVVQ
-114 ANTRQYRDAPALALV
+114 ANARQYRDAPALALV
-129 FSGPLAP
+129 FSGPLVP
-136 KANWQIWLSVSEGGK
+136 KANWQSWLGVSEGGK
-151 QVQGEWILAEDGRTL
+151 QVQGEWILADDGRTL

-245 LAEYRPGAGMGN
+245 LAEYRPGSGMGN
-257 WELEQITQRAKR
+257 WELEQITKRAKR
-269 VFSGRYGLELD
+269 VFSGRYALELD

-289 NVNSPQLAEA
+289 NVKEPQLAEA

-326 GLSARRYRDQLE
+326 GLSARRYRDELE

-356 LLDEKGNRLQVQNT
+356 LLDEKGNRLQVQTT

-392 KHLAVLRLDG
+392 NHLAVLRLDG

-494 RWTISLK
+494 RWTINLK

-529 PDGEVTSLDA
+529 QDGEVTSLDA

-590 RDLEARSLTLDAQG
+590 KDLEARSLTLDAQG

-618 ALGPLE
+618 GLGPLE

-630 LSEPGGR
+630 LAEPGGR

-701 YWHYADGEGWKYEFN
+701 YWYYADGEGWKYEFN

-733 PTPLSL
+733 PTPLTL

-799 LVAPH
+799 LVAPR

-853 HISAQIVAPD
+853 HISAQIAAPD
-863 SASRPAGKP
+863 SASKPSGKP

-993 RVEVA
+993 RVEIA

-1071 QLRNMSGEDQTL
+1071 QLRNMSGVDQTL

-1099 PGTLSLKNGEEQWLT
+1099 PGTLALKNGEEQWLT

-1119 TGASGAASLQLA
+1119 TGASGVASLQLA

-1136 FAISRDWY
+1136 FAISRDWT

-1197 TAQWQ
+1197 AAQWQ

-1289 RKEAGDTVPEAMLN
+1289 RKEAGDAVPEAMLN

-1353 LVWEQ
+1353 LIWEQ

-1411 EALELSLLRQHKL
+1411 EALEFSLLRQHKL
-1424 AAERWPDLS
+1424 AVERWPALS

-1458 RFDPAVDW
+1458 RFDPAADW
-1466 QARVTSSLG
+1466 QAKVTSSLG

-1488 APEALAAST
+1488 APEALAASS
-1497 VTNEGKGSLYV
+1497 VTNEGRGALYV
-1508 QRTLIGYPEQAPA
+1508 QRTLVGYPEQAPA

-1650 QMEDMYR
+1650 QVEDMYR

-1669 VTISE
+1669 VIISE

>member
-1 MLPAHERVFLL
+1 MP
-12 SRGVVMDE
+12 
-20 VSMALSFV
+20 
-28 LMGTTFYPID
+28 YPVP
-38 SCAALAATQPGMTSM
+38 CHAAMAALYPGMDPMRLFTLRPAFHHAVRSPSSPVLRRAAA
-53 HLLKPSA
+53 LLLA
-60 VPRLLRLHP
+60 GITGLLL
-69 SWSAW
+69 A
-74 LLVGLGTLLSG
+74 G
-85 CGPDKPV
+85 CGPDKPATDAAAHA
-92 SQVPT
+92 PT
-97 TESSVQ
+97 TQTTAQ
-103 QEVGAPSSVVQ
+103 QEAGAPSSVVQ
-114 ANTRQYRDAPALALV
+114 ANARQYRDAPALALV
-129 FSGPLAP
+129 FSGPLTPSAS
-136 KANWQIWLSVSEGGK
+136 WQRWLAVSEGGK
-151 QVQGEWILAEDGRTL
+151 QVQGEWILADDGRTL
-166 YFPNVQPDKS
+166 YFPNVQPDKR
-176 YEVSLKAGLGPSPQ
+176 YEVSLKSGLGPSPQ
-190 SWTLKTRPLEAGASF
+190 RWTLKTRPLEAGASF

-211 LPLRDELRLP
+211 LPLREELRLP
-221 ISAVNVDEV
+221 ISAANVDEV
-230 NIDFFRVDAEYLPRF
+230 NIDFFRVDAAYLPRF
-245 LAEYRPGAGMGN
+245 LAEYRPGSGMGN
-257 WELEQITQRAKR
+257 WELEQITKRAKR
-269 VFSGRYGLELD
+269 VFSGRYALELD
-280 ANRRETRLI
+280 PNRRETRLI
-289 NVNSPQLAEA
+289 NVKEPQLAEA

-326 GLSARRYRDQLE
+326 GLSARRYRDRLE
-338 VFVSSLASADP
+338 VFVSSLATADS

-356 LLDEKGNRLQVQNT
+356 LLDEKGNRLQVHAT
-370 DPQGHRRFDQVQG
+370 DNRGHRRFDQVQG

-473 LPDNLGAAHYGLR
+473 LPDNLSAAHYGLR
-486 LPDDAPLG
+486 LPMDAPLG
-494 RWTISLK
+494 RWSINLK

-529 PDGEVTSLDA
+529 PDGELLNPQE

-544 LQGDYLYGA
+544 LRGDYLYGA
-553 PASATKAKAEVK
+553 PASATRAKAEVK
-565 LSRATMPFTQWQ
+565 ISRATMPFTRWQ

-590 RDLEARSLTLDAQG
+590 KDLEPRNLTLNEQG
-604 QGTFSLQDELDGVR
+604 QGTFSLADELDSVR
-618 ALGPLE
+618 TLGPLA
-624 VAYRVS
+624 VTYRVS

-637 AVNRSRTQYGWPAG
+637 SVNRSRTQYGWPEG

-664 RVEGGKPLPFQ
+664 RVEGGRPLPFQ

-680 EQGQPV
+680 DKGQPV
-686 AGAVKVR
+686 AGEVKVR

-733 PTPLSL
+733 PTSLSL
-739 QLAAGWYRLEVEN
+739 TLAAGWYRLEVEN
-752 SQGHQSSLRVE
+752 SQGHQSSLRLE
-763 IGSYAWGG
+763 IGSYAWG

-799 LVAPH
+799 LVAPR
-804 PGKGLLLVEDG
+804 PGKGLLMVEDG

-825 LKGAGGDAKDAR
+825 LKAEGSEKEGR

-853 HISAQIVAPD
+853 HISAQIAAPD
-863 SASRPAGKP
+863 NGSTAASGKGAP
-872 QGQSLRSVGLVPLT
+872 GLRSIGLVPLT
-886 LDREARRLPLTLSAP
+886 LDRESRRLPLTLSAP
-901 DKAVPL
+901 DRAVPL

-932 VLNISDYQPLDPF
+932 VLNISDYRPLDPF

-966 PPQDGKLARLNY
+966 PPQNGKLARLNY
-978 GGDRAPLK
+978 GGDAPALK

-993 RVEVA
+993 RVEIA
-998 ALWSGEVSFDESGKA
+998 ALWSGEVSFDEQGMALIS
-1013 VIPLDLPNFNGELA
+1013 LELPNFNGELA

-1038 GEAERAVKVVAPLVA
+1038 GQAERAVKVVAPLVA

-1083 SLVWT
+1083 SLDWT
-1088 LNGGLKANGEL
+1088 LNGGLKANGNL
-1099 PGTLSLKNGEEQWLT
+1099 PSTLSLKNGEEQWLT

-1119 TGASGAASLQLA
+1119 TGASGVARLQLA

-1136 FAISRDWY
+1136 IAISRDWS

-1150 WPAETRQRY
+1150 WPAQTRQRY

-1170 APAELAGLDRANLQ
+1170 APDELAGLDGANLQ

-1197 TAQWQ
+1197 AAQWQ

-1226 ADERAAWS
+1226 AEERKSWS
-1234 KPAEGKKA
+1234 KGLPKA
-1242 ASEADVQRALLQR
+1242 DKPLSEAELQRALLQR

-1289 RKEAGDTVPEAMLN
+1289 RQEAGDAVPEAMLS
-1303 QALNRLQSY
+1303 QALKRLQSY

-1368 LLHLSLALSAM
+1368 LLHLSLAFSAM
-1379 GDEQNAAKALS
+1379 GDEQNAARALD
-1390 RALATERGDDYLGDY
+1390 RALATERGDGYLGDY
-1405 GSPLRD
+1405 GSALRD
-1411 EALELSLLRQHKL
+1411 QALELSLLRRHKL
-1424 AAERWPDLS
+1424 AEDRWPALS
-1433 AKVADTLAHR
+1433 AQVVDTLAHR

-1458 RFDPAVDW
+1458 QADPAAGW
-1466 QARVTSSLG
+1466 QARITSS
-1475 SGSLSGSAPLQQG
+1475 SGTQPVAGDTSLQLG

-1521 RISKGMSV
+1521 RLSQGISV
-1529 TRSWFNSDGQPFDP
+1529 TRSWFNVDGQRFDP
-1543 AKVKVGDLVVVRLN
+1543 ARVRVGDLVVVRLN

-1581 PALGNSIKLEELSI
+1581 PALGNSIKLEDLSI

-1601 QSEWNDYLKHQEFRD
+1601 QSEWNDYLKHQEYRD

-1623 DLSEGSNQQLVYLM
+1623 DLSAGSNQQLVYLM
-1637 RAVTPGRY
+1637 RAVTPGHYR
-1645 QVPPT
+1645 VPPT
-1650 QMEDMYR
+1650 QVEDMYR

>member
-1 MLPAHERVFLL
+1 MHLSLSCPVTRLPRVAWL
-12 SRGVVMDE
+12 
-20 VSMALSFV
+20 
-28 LMGTTFYPID
+28 
-38 SCAALAATQPGMTSM
+38 AAL
-53 HLLKPSA
+53 LLA
-60 VPRLLRLHP
+60 
-69 SWSAW
+69 
-74 LLVGLGTLLSG
+74 G

-97 TESSVQ
+97 TDPMAR
-103 QEVGAPSSVVQ
+103 QEAGAPASVVQ

-136 KANWQIWLSVSEGGK
+136 KANWQNWLSVSEGGK
-151 QVQGEWILAEDGRTL
+151 QVQGEWILADDGRTL

-176 YEVSLKAGLGPSPQ
+176 YEVSLKAGLGPSPLR
-190 SWTLKTRPLEAGASF
+190 WTLKTRPLEAGASF

-257 WELEQITQRAKR
+257 WELEQITKRAKR
-269 VFSGRYGLELD
+269 VFSGRYALELD

-289 NVNSPQLAEA
+289 NVKEPQLAEA

-326 GLSARRYRDQLE
+326 GLSARRYRDELE

-356 LLDEKGNRLQVQNT
+356 LLDQKGNRLQVQTT

-392 KHLAVLRLDG
+392 NHLAVLRLDG

-473 LPDNLGAAHYGLR
+473 LPDNLGAAHYGLH

-494 RWTISLK
+494 RWTINLK

-590 RDLEARSLTLDAQG
+590 KDLEPRSLTLDAQG
-604 QGTFSLQDELDGVR
+604 QGTFSLADELDGVR

-651 SQWPALKADFVAD
+651 SQWPALKADFVAE

-686 AGAVKVR
+686 AGGVKVR

-733 PTPLSL
+733 PTPLTL

-799 LVAPH
+799 LVAPR

-853 HISAQIVAPD
+853 HISAQIAAPD
-863 SASRPAGKP
+863 SDSKP
-872 QGQSLRSVGLVPLT
+872 VSQKSVQSLRSVGLVPFT

-945 EIFFGRKRFA
+945 AIFFGRKRFA

-993 RVEVA
+993 RVEIA

-1013 VIPLDLPNFNGELA
+1013 VIPLELPNFNGELA

-1083 SLVWT
+1083 SLAWT

-1099 PGTLSLKNGEEQWLT
+1099 PGTLALKNGEEQWLT

-1119 TGASGAASLQLA
+1119 TGASGVASLQLA

-1136 FAISRDWY
+1136 FAISRDWT

-1159 QMLAPGQQMSF
+1159 QMLSPGQQMSF
-1170 APAELAGLDRANLQ
+1170 APAELAGLDPANLQ

-1197 TAQWQ
+1197 AAQWQ

-1289 RKEAGDTVPEAMLN
+1289 RKEAGDAVPEAMLN

-1353 LVWEQ
+1353 LIWEQ

-1390 RALATERGDDYLGDY
+1390 QALATERGDDYLGDY

-1411 EALELSLLRQHKL
+1411 QALELSLLRQHKL
-1424 AAERWPDLS
+1424 AAERWPALS

-1458 RFDPAVDW
+1458 RFDPAADW

-1488 APEALAAST
+1488 APEALAASA

-1508 QRTLIGYPEQAPA
+1508 QRTLIGYPEQAPT
-1521 RISKGMSV
+1521 RLSQGISV
-1529 TRSWFNSDGQPFDP
+1529 TRSWFNSDGQRFDP
-1543 AKVKVGDLVVVRLN
+1543 IKVKVGDLVVVRLN

-1623 DLSEGSNQQLVYLM
+1623 DLSAGSNQQLVYLM

-1650 QMEDMYR
+1650 QVEDMYR

-1669 VTISE
+1669 VIISE

>member
-1 MLPAHERVFLL
+1 MHLSLSCPVTRLPRVAWL
-12 SRGVVMDE
+12 
-20 VSMALSFV
+20 
-28 LMGTTFYPID
+28 
-38 SCAALAATQPGMTSM
+38 AAL
-53 HLLKPSA
+53 LLA
-60 VPRLLRLHP
+60 
-69 SWSAW
+69 
-74 LLVGLGTLLSG
+74 G

-97 TESSVQ
+97 TESTAR
-103 QEVGAPSSVVQ
+103 QEAGEPSSVVQ
-114 ANTRQYRDAPALALV
+114 ANARQYRDAPALALV

-136 KANWQIWLSVSEGGK
+136 KANWQSWLSVSEGGK
-151 QVQGEWILAEDGRTL
+151 QVQGEWILADDGRTL

-176 YEVSLKAGLGPSPQ
+176 YEVSLKAGLGPSPLR
-190 SWTLKTRPLEAGASF
+190 WTLKTRPLEVGASF

-269 VFSGRYGLELD
+269 VFSGRYALELD

-289 NVNSPQLAEA
+289 NVKEPQLAEA

-326 GLSARRYRDQLE
+326 GLSARRYRDELE

-356 LLDEKGNRLQVQNT
+356 LLDQKGNRLQVQTT

-473 LPDNLGAAHYGLR
+473 LPDNLGAAHYGLH

-590 RDLEARSLTLDAQG
+590 KDLEPRSLTLDAQG
-604 QGTFSLQDELDGVR
+604 QGTFSLADELDGVR
-618 ALGPLE
+618 ALGPLA

-651 SQWPALKADFVAD
+651 SQWPALKADFVAE

-733 PTPLSL
+733 PTPLTL

-785 DKRAYQAGDKAKVT
+785 DKRAYQAGEKAKVT
-799 LVAPH
+799 LVAPR

-845 PEWQRHDL
+845 PEWLRHDL
-853 HISAQIVAPD
+853 HISAQIAAPD
-863 SASRPAGKP
+863 SDSKP
-872 QGQSLRSVGLVPLT
+872 VSQKSVQSLRSVGLVPLT

-993 RVEVA
+993 RVEIA
-998 ALWSGEVSFDESGKA
+998 ALWSGEVSFDEQGKA

-1119 TGASGAASLQLA
+1119 TGASGVASLQLA

-1136 FAISRDWY
+1136 FAISRDWT

-1159 QMLAPGQQMSF
+1159 QMLAPGQEMSF

-1197 TAQWQ
+1197 AAQWQ

-1226 ADERAAWS
+1226 ADERAAWRR
-1234 KPAEGKKA
+1234 PAQGKKA

-1289 RKEAGDTVPEAMLN
+1289 RKEAGDAVPEAMLN

-1332 YQAYSAYVLARVG
+1332 YQSYSAYVLARVG

-1353 LVWEQ
+1353 LIWEQ

-1379 GDEQNAAKALS
+1379 GDEQSAAKALS

-1411 EALELSLLRQHKL
+1411 QALELSLLRQHKL
-1424 AAERWPDLS
+1424 AVERWPALS

-1458 RFDPAVDW
+1458 RVDPAVDW

-1488 APEALAAST
+1488 TPEALAASA

-1508 QRTLIGYPEQAPA
+1508 QRTLIGYPEQAPT
-1521 RISKGMSV
+1521 RLSQGISV

-1623 DLSEGSNQQLVYLM
+1623 DLSAGSNQQLVYLM

-1650 QMEDMYR
+1650 QVEDMYR

-1669 VTISE
+1669 VRISE

>member
-1 MLPAHERVFLL
+1 MRLFDSPSASHRSTAGTDALRRRWSTLL
-12 SRGVVMDE
+12 LCGVV
-20 VSMALSFV
+20 
-28 LMGTTFYPID
+28 G
-38 SCAALAATQPGMTSM
+38 
-53 HLLKPSA
+53 
-60 VPRLLRLHP
+60 
-69 SWSAW
+69 
-74 LLVGLGTLLSG
+74 LLSG
-85 CGPDKPV
+85 CGPDKPT

-97 TESSVQ
+97 TESTAQ
-103 QEVGAPSSVVQ
+103 QEAGAPTSVVQ
-114 ANTRQYRDAPALALV
+114 ANARQYRDAPALALV

-136 KANWQIWLSVSEGGK
+136 KANWQSWLGVSEGGK

-211 LPLRDELRLP
+211 LPLRQELRLP

-230 NIDFFRVDAEYLPRF
+230 NIDFFRVDSEYLPRF

-257 WELEQITQRAKR
+257 WELEQITKRAKR
-269 VFSGRYGLELD
+269 VFSGRYALELD

-289 NVNSPQLAEA
+289 NVKEPQLAEA

-356 LLDEKGNRLQVQNT
+356 LLDEKGNRLQVQTT
-370 DPQGHRRFDQVQG
+370 DLQGHCRFDQVQG

-392 KHLAVLRLDG
+392 NHLAVLRLDG

-494 RWTISLK
+494 RWTINLK
-501 TAAGSRFEWPFLVE
+501 TAAGSRVEWPFLVE
-515 EFLPERLKLQLGKG
+515 EFLPERLKLQLGKV

-565 LSRATMPFTQWQ
+565 ISRATMPFTQWQ

-590 RDLEARSLTLDAQG
+590 KDLEPLNLTLDAQG
-604 QGTFSLQDELDGVR
+604 QGTFSLADELDGVR

-630 LSEPGGR
+630 LAEPGGR
-637 AVNRSRTQYGWPAG
+637 AVNRSRTQYGWPAD

-664 RVEGGKPLPFQ
+664 RVEGGKLLPFQ

-733 PTPLSL
+733 PTPFTL

-799 LVAPH
+799 LVAPR

-825 LKGAGGDAKDAR
+825 LKGAAGDAKDAR

-853 HISAQIVAPD
+853 HISAQIAAPD
-863 SASRPAGKP
+863 SASKPVGKQ

-907 TRLEVTATSTPNSQ
+907 TRLEVTATSTPNSR

-932 VLNISDYQPLDPF
+932 VINISDYQPLDPF

-1038 GEAERAVKVVAPLVA
+1038 GEAERTVKVVSPLVA

-1083 SLVWT
+1083 SLAWT

-1119 TGASGAASLQLA
+1119 TGASGVASLQLA

-1136 FAISRDWY
+1136 FAISRDWT

-1170 APAELAGLDRANLQ
+1170 VPAELTGLDRANLQ

-1197 TAQWQ
+1197 AAQWQ

-1209 ACLEQTLSRA
+1209 SCLEQTLSRA

-1289 RKEAGDTVPEAMLN
+1289 RKEAGDVVPEAMLN

-1353 LVWEQ
+1353 LIWEQ

-1405 GSPLRD
+1405 GSSLRD

-1424 AAERWPDLS
+1424 AVERWPALS

-1466 QARVTSSLG
+1466 QAKVTSSLG

-1508 QRTLIGYPEQAPA
+1508 QRTLVGYPEQAPA

-1650 QMEDMYR
+1650 QVEDMYR

-1669 VTISE
+1669 VIISE

>member
-1 MLPAHERVFLL
+1 MCQASLIP
-12 SRGVVMDE
+12 
-20 VSMALSFV
+20 
-28 LMGTTFYPID
+28 YPVGY
-38 SCAALAATQPGMTSM
+38 CAALAASQSGMTFMRRVDSHPRFSCSSPQQM
-53 HLLKPSA
+53 TAPGRRWPALLLA
-60 VPRLLRLHP
+60 GFTAL
-69 SWSAW
+69 
-74 LLVGLGTLLSG
+74 LLSG

-92 SQVPT
+92 ANTPT
-97 TESSVQ
+97 TQ
-103 QEVGAPSSVVQ
+103 PAAGQEAGAPSSVVQ
-114 ANTRQYRDAPALALV
+114 ANARQYRDAPALALV

-136 KANWQIWLSVSEGGK
+136 KANWQSWLSVSEGGK
-151 QVQGEWILAEDGRTL
+151 QVQGEWILADDGRTL

-257 WELEQITQRAKR
+257 WELEQITKRAKR
-269 VFSGRYGLELD
+269 VFSGRYALELD

-289 NVNSPQLAEA
+289 NVKEPQLAEA

-356 LLDEKGNRLQVQNT
+356 LLDEKGNRLQVQTT

-392 KHLAVLRLDG
+392 NHLAVLRLDG

-494 RWTISLK
+494 RWTINLK

-529 PDGEVTSLDA
+529 PDGEVMDLDA

-565 LSRATMPFTQWQ
+565 ISRATMPFTQWQ

-590 RDLEARSLTLDAQG
+590 KDLEPLNLTLDAQG
-604 QGTFSLQDELDGVR
+604 QGTFSLADELDGGG

-651 SQWPALKADFVAD
+651 SQWPALKADFVAE

-680 EQGQPV
+680 DKGQPV

-722 QEQTLQLDGKG
+722 QEQTLQLNGKG
-733 PTPLSL
+733 PTPLTL

-785 DKRAYQAGDKAKVT
+785 DKHAYQAGDKAKVT
-799 LVAPH
+799 LVAPR

-853 HISAQIVAPD
+853 HISAQIAAPD
-863 SASRPAGKP
+863 SASKPAGKP

-901 DKAVPL
+901 DRAVPL

-993 RVEVA
+993 RVEIA

-1038 GEAERAVKVVAPLVA
+1038 GEADRAVKVVAPLVA

-1088 LNGGLKANGEL
+1088 LNGGLKAHGEL
-1099 PGTLSLKNGEEQWLT
+1099 PGTLSLKSGEEQWLT

-1119 TGASGAASLQLA
+1119 TGANGVASLQLVA
-1131 ASGKD
+1131 RGKD
-1136 FAISRDWY
+1136 FAISRDWF

-1197 TAQWQ
+1197 AAQWQ

-1234 KPAEGKKA
+1234 KPAEGKQA

-1289 RKEAGDTVPEAMLN
+1289 RKEAGDAVPEAMLN

-1368 LLHLSLALSAM
+1368 LLHLSLALSVM

-1424 AAERWPDLS
+1424 AAERWPALS

-1466 QARVTSSLG
+1466 QAKVTSSLG
-1475 SGSLSGSAPLQQG
+1475 SGALSGSAPLQLG
-1488 APEALAAST
+1488 APEALAASI

-1508 QRTLIGYPEQAPA
+1508 QRTLVGYPEQAPA
-1521 RISKGMSV
+1521 RVSKGMSV
-1529 TRSWFNSDGQPFDP
+1529 TRSWFNSDGQRFDP

-1623 DLSEGSNQQLVYLM
+1623 DLSEGSNQQLIYLM

-1650 QMEDMYR
+1650 QVEDMYR

>member
-1 MLPAHERVFLL
+1 MRPFDPRPAAHQCVHAF
-12 SRGVVMDE
+12 
-20 VSMALSFV
+20 VS
-28 LMGTTFYPID
+28 P
-38 SCAALAATQPGMTSM
+38 
-53 HLLKPSA
+53 
-60 VPRLLRLHP
+60 LRR
-69 SWSAW
+69 SWSA
-74 LLVGLGTLLSG
+74 LLLTGLTGLLLAG
-85 CGPDKPV
+85 CGPDKPATAEQAPAAR
-92 SQVPT
+92 QVT
-97 TESSVQ
+97 
-103 QEVGAPSSVVQ
+103 GAPDTVVQ
-114 ANTRQYRDAPALALV
+114 ANARQYRDAPALALV

-136 KANWQIWLSVSEGGK
+136 KANWQTWLSVSEGGK
-151 QVQGEWILAEDGRTL
+151 QLQGEWVLAEDGRTL
-166 YFPNVQPDKS
+166 YFPQVAPDKS
-176 YEVSLKAGLGPSPQ
+176 YKVTLKAGLGPEAQ

-205 TASGMV
+205 AASGMV
-211 LPLRDELRLP
+211 LPLRQELRLP

-257 WELEQITQRAKR
+257 WELEQITSRAKR
-269 VFSGRYGLELD
+269 VFSGRYALELD
-280 ANRRETRLI
+280 PNRRETRLI
-289 NVNSPQLAEA
+289 NVKEPQLAEA

-338 VFVSSLASADP
+338 VFVSALSSADP
-349 LKDVQLS
+349 LKEVQLS
-356 LLDEKGNRLQVQNT
+356 LLDEKGNRLQVQQT
-370 DPQGHRRFDQVQG
+370 DLRGHRRFDQVQG

-407 STFDL
+407 SAFEL

-473 LPDNLGAAHYGLR
+473 LPDSLGAAHYGLR

-494 RWTISLK
+494 RWTITLK

-529 PDGEVTSLDA
+529 PDGELLNPQE

-565 LSRATMPFTQWQ
+565 ISRATMPFTQWQ

-584 LLAEQA
+584 LLTEQA
-590 RDLEARSLTLDAQG
+590 RDLEPVTLTLDKQG
-604 QGTFSLQDELDGVR
+604 HGAFSLVDQLASVGT
-618 ALGPLE
+618 LGPLE

-637 AVNRSRTQYGWPAG
+637 AVNRSRTQYGWPTG

-664 RVEGGKPLPFQ
+664 RVEGGKTLPFQ

-686 AGAVKVR
+686 AGEVKVR
-693 LINEYRDY
+693 LVNEYRDY

-733 PTPLSL
+733 PTTLSL
-739 QLAAGWYRLEVEN
+739 PLAAGWYRLEVEN

-799 LVAPH
+799 LVAPRA
-804 PGKGLLLVEDG
+804 GKGLLLVEDG

-825 LKGAGGDAKDAR
+825 LRAEGGGLAEAR

-853 HISAQIVAPD
+853 HISAQIAAPD
-863 SASRPAGKP
+863 SESKP
-872 QGQSLRSVGLVPLT
+872 VSQKSVQSLRSVGLVPLA

-907 TRLEVTATSTPNSQ
+907 TRLEVAVTSTPNSQ

-978 GGDRAPLK
+978 GGDAPALK

-1027 LMALAWNEQQV
+1027 LMALAWNQQQV
-1038 GEAERAVKVVAPLVA
+1038 GQAERAVKVVAPLVA

-1071 QLRNMSGEDQTL
+1071 QLRNMSGEDQSL
-1083 SLVWT
+1083 SLTWT
-1088 LNGGLKANGEL
+1088 LTGGLQAGGAL
-1099 PGTLSLKNGEEQWLT
+1099 PGTLALKNGEEQWLT

-1119 TGASGAASLQLA
+1119 TGASGVARLQLA
-1131 ASGKD
+1131 ASGKG
-1136 FAISRDWY
+1136 FAVNREWS

-1150 WPAETRQRY
+1150 WPAQTRQRY
-1159 QMLAPGQQMSF
+1159 QMLAPNQQMSF
-1170 APAELAGLDRANLQ
+1170 AQSELAGLDPANLQ

-1197 TAQWQ
+1197 AGQWQ
-1202 ALADYPY
+1202 ALAQYPY

-1234 KPAEGKKA
+1234 NNLPKVDKPV
-1242 ASEADVQRALLQR
+1242 SEVDLQRALLQR

-1275 EQWLTAYAADYLLA
+1275 EQWLTAYAADYLLTS
-1289 RKEAGDTVPEAMLN
+1289 KEAGDAVPEAMLS
-1303 QALNRLQSY
+1303 QAINRLQSY
-1312 LTDSQYGERW
+1312 LGDSQYGERW

-1332 YQAYSAYVLARVG
+1332 YQAYSAFVLARVG
-1345 KAPLATLR
+1345 KAPLSTLR
-1353 LVWEQ
+1353 LIWEQ

-1379 GDEQNAAKALS
+1379 GDEQTAAKVLT
-1390 RALATERGDDYLGDY
+1390 RALVTPRGDDYLADY

-1411 EALELSLLRQHKL
+1411 GALELALLRHHKL
-1424 AAERWPDLS
+1424 AEDRWSELS

-1458 RFDPAVDW
+1458 QVDPAADW
-1466 QARVTSSLG
+1466 QARVASI
-1475 SGSLSGSAPLQQG
+1475 SGDQAVAGKNSVQIG
-1488 APEALAAST
+1488 APEALAAT
-1497 VTNEGKGSLYV
+1497 GVTNEGKGSLYV
-1508 QRTLIGYPEQAPA
+1508 QRTLVGYPEQAPT
-1521 RISKGMSV
+1521 RISQGMSV
-1529 TRSWFNSDGQPFDP
+1529 TRSWFNADGKPLDP

-1557 VSSESAVPDALLVE
+1557 VSSEQTVPDALLVE
-1571 MVPAGFELEN
+1571 MLPAGFELEN
-1581 PALGNSIKLEELSI
+1581 PALGTSIKLEELSI

-1623 DLSEGSNQQLVYLM
+1623 DLSEGGNQQLVYLM

-1650 QMEDMYR
+1650 QVEDMYR
-1657 PELRAVGEDIHE
+1657 PKLRAVGQDIHE

>member
-1 MLPAHERVFLL
+1 MP
-12 SRGVVMDE
+12 
-20 VSMALSFV
+20 
-28 LMGTTFYPID
+28 YPVP
-38 SCAALAATQPGMTSM
+38 CHAAMAALYPGMDPMRLFTLRPVFHHAVRSPSSPVLRRAAA
-53 HLLKPSA
+53 LLLA
-60 VPRLLRLHP
+60 GITGLLL
-69 SWSAW
+69 A
-74 LLVGLGTLLSG
+74 G
-85 CGPDKPV
+85 CGPDKSATKAEAPAA
-92 SQVPT
+92 
-97 TESSVQ
+97 Q
-103 QEVGAPSSVVQ
+103 QEIGAPDAVVQ
-114 ANTRQYRDAPALALV
+114 ANARQYRDAPALALV
-129 FSGPLAP
+129 FSGPLTPSAS
-136 KANWQIWLSVSEGGK
+136 WQRWLAVSEGGK
-151 QVQGEWILAEDGRTL
+151 QVQGEWILADDGRTL

-257 WELEQITQRAKR
+257 WELEQITKRAKR
-269 VFSGRYGLELD
+269 VFSGRYALELD
-280 ANRRETRLI
+280 PNRRETRLI
-289 NVNSPQLAEA
+289 NVKEPQLAEA

-326 GLSARRYRDQLE
+326 GLSARRYRDRLE
-338 VFVSSLASADP
+338 VFVSSLATADP

-370 DPQGHRRFDQVQG
+370 DPQGHRRFVQVQG

-412 GTQPWQAQQLY
+412 GIQPWQAQQLY

-486 LPDDAPLG
+486 LPMDAPLG
-494 RWTISLK
+494 RWSIHLK

-529 PDGEVTSLDA
+529 PDGEVTDLDA

-544 LQGDYLYGA
+544 LKGDYLYGA
-553 PASATKAKAEVK
+553 PANATKAKAEVK
-565 LSRATMPFTQWQ
+565 ISRATMPFTRWQ

-584 LLAEQA
+584 LLAEQSK
-590 RDLEARSLTLDAQG
+590 DLEPRNLTLNEQG
-604 QGTFSLQDELDGVR
+604 QGTFSLADELDSVR
-618 ALGPLE
+618 ALGPLA
-624 VAYRVS
+624 VTYRVS

-637 AVNRSRTQYGWPAG
+637 AVNRSRTQYGWPEG
-651 SQWPALKADFVAD
+651 NQWPALKADFVAD
-664 RVEGGKPLPFQ
+664 RVEGGRPLPFQ

-680 EQGQPV
+680 KQGQPV

-722 QEQTLQLDGKG
+722 QEQTLLLDGKG

-739 QLAAGWYRLEVEN
+739 TLAAGWYRLEVEN
-752 SQGHQSSLRVE
+752 SQGHQSNLRLE

-777 PDKIAITL
+777 PDKIVITL
-785 DKRAYQAGDKAKVT
+785 DKRAYQAGDNARVT
-799 LVAPH
+799 LVAPR
-804 PGKGLLLVEDG
+804 PGKGLLMVEDG

-825 LKGAGGDAKDAR
+825 LKAEGSEKEGR

-853 HISAQIVAPD
+853 HISAQIAAPD
-863 SASRPAGKP
+863 SASQPASSQ

-886 LDREARRLPLTLSAP
+886 LDRESRRLPLTLSAP

-932 VLNISDYQPLDPF
+932 VLNISDYRPLDPF

-978 GGDRAPLK
+978 GGDAPALK

-993 RVEVA
+993 RVEIA
-998 ALWSGEVSFDESGKA
+998 ALWSGEVSFDEQGKA
-1013 VIPLDLPNFNGELA
+1013 VIPLELPNFNGELA

-1038 GEAERAVKVVAPLVA
+1038 GQAERAVKVVAPLVA

-1071 QLRNMSGEDQTL
+1071 QLRNMSGEDQSL
-1083 SLVWT
+1083 SLEWT

-1099 PGTLSLKNGEEQWLT
+1099 PRTLSLKNGEEQWLT

-1119 TGASGAASLQLA
+1119 TGASGVASLQLA

-1136 FAISRDWY
+1136 IAISRDWS

-1150 WPAETRQRY
+1150 WPAQTRQRY

-1170 APAELAGLDRANLQ
+1170 APSELAGLDGANLQ
-1184 GLLSLSGTPPWDP
+1184 GQLSLSGTPPWDP
-1197 TAQWQ
+1197 AAQWQ

-1226 ADERAAWS
+1226 AEERKSWS
-1234 KPAEGKKA
+1234 KGLPKTDKPL
-1242 ASEADVQRALLQR
+1242 SEAEQQRVLLQR

-1289 RKEAGDTVPEAMLN
+1289 RQEAGDAVPEAMLS
-1303 QALNRLQSY
+1303 QALKRLQSY

-1353 LVWEQ
+1353 LIWEQ

-1368 LLHLSLALSAM
+1368 LLHLSLAFSAM
-1379 GDEQNAAKALS
+1379 GDEQNAARALD
-1390 RALATERGDDYLGDY
+1390 RALATERADGYLGDY
-1405 GSPLRD
+1405 GSALRD
-1411 EALELSLLRQHKL
+1411 QALELSLLRRHKL
-1424 AAERWPDLS
+1424 AEDRWPALS
-1433 AKVADTLAHR
+1433 AQVADTLAHR

-1458 RFDPAVDW
+1458 QADPAAGW
-1466 QARVTSSLG
+1466 QARITSS
-1475 SGSLSGSAPLQQG
+1475 SGTQPVAGDTSLQLG

-1521 RISKGMSV
+1521 RLSQGISV
-1529 TRSWFNSDGQPFDP
+1529 TRSWFNADGQRFDP
-1543 AKVKVGDLVVVRLN
+1543 VKVKVGDLVVVRLN

-1581 PALGNSIKLEELSI
+1581 PALGNSIKLEDLSI

-1601 QSEWNDYLKHQEFRD
+1601 QSEWNDYLKHQEYRD

-1637 RAVTPGRY
+1637 RAVTSGRY
-1645 QVPPT
+1645 RVPPT
-1650 QMEDMYR
+1650 QVEDMYR
-1657 PELRAVGEDIHE
+1657 PEIRAVGEDIHE

>member
-1 MLPAHERVFLL
+1 MRPFDPRPAAHQCAHAF
-12 SRGVVMDE
+12 
-20 VSMALSFV
+20 VS
-28 LMGTTFYPID
+28 P
-38 SCAALAATQPGMTSM
+38 
-53 HLLKPSA
+53 
-60 VPRLLRLHP
+60 LRRR
-69 SWSAW
+69 WSA
-74 LLVGLGTLLSG
+74 LLLTGLTGLLLAG
-85 CGPDKPV
+85 CGPDKPATADQAPATR
-92 SQVPT
+92 QVA
-97 TESSVQ
+97 
-103 QEVGAPSSVVQ
+103 GAPDTVVQ
-114 ANTRQYRDAPALALV
+114 ANARQYRDAPALALV

-136 KANWQIWLSVSEGGK
+136 KSNWQTWLSVSEGGK
-151 QVQGEWILAEDGRTL
+151 QLQGEWVLAEDGRTL
-166 YFPNVQPDKS
+166 YFPQVAPDKS
-176 YEVSLKAGLGPSPQ
+176 YKVTLKAGLGPEAQ

-205 TASGMV
+205 AASGMV
-211 LPLRDELRLP
+211 LPLRQELRLP

-257 WELEQITQRAKR
+257 WELEQITSRAKR
-269 VFSGRYGLELD
+269 VFSGRYALELD
-280 ANRRETRLI
+280 PNRRETRLI
-289 NVNSPQLAEA
+289 NVKEPQLAEA

-338 VFVSSLASADP
+338 VFVSALSSADP
-349 LKDVQLS
+349 LKEVQLS
-356 LLDEKGNRLQVQNT
+356 LLDEKGNRLQVQQT
-370 DPQGHRRFDQVQG
+370 DLRGHRRFDQVQG

-407 STFDL
+407 SAFEL

-473 LPDNLGAAHYGLR
+473 LPDSLGAAHYGLR

-494 RWTISLK
+494 RWTITLK

-529 PDGEVTSLDA
+529 PDGELLNPQE

-553 PASATKAKAEVK
+553 PANATKAKAEVK
-565 LSRATMPFTQWQ
+565 ISRATMPFTQWQ

-584 LLAEQA
+584 LLTEQA
-590 RDLEARSLTLDAQG
+590 RDLEPVTLTLDKQG
-604 QGTFSLQDELDGVR
+604 HGAFSLVDQLASVGT
-618 ALGPLE
+618 LGPLE

-637 AVNRSRTQYGWPAG
+637 AVNRSRTQYGWPTG

-664 RVEGGKPLPFQ
+664 RVEGGKTLPFQ
-675 ILNLD
+675 VLNLD

-686 AGAVKVR
+686 AGEVKVR
-693 LINEYRDY
+693 LVNEYRDY

-733 PTPLSL
+733 PTTLSL
-739 QLAAGWYRLEVEN
+739 PLAAGWYRLEVEN

-799 LVAPH
+799 LVAPRA
-804 PGKGLLLVEDG
+804 GKGLLLVEDG

-825 LKGAGGDAKDAR
+825 LRAEGGGLAEAR

-853 HISAQIVAPD
+853 HISAQIAAPD
-863 SASRPAGKP
+863 SESKP
-872 QGQSLRSVGLVPLT
+872 VSQKSVQSLRSVGLVPLA

-907 TRLEVTATSTPNSQ
+907 TRLEVAVTSTPNSQ

-978 GGDRAPLK
+978 GGDAPALK

-993 RVEVA
+993 RVEIA

-1038 GEAERAVKVVAPLVA
+1038 GQAERAVKVVAPLVA

-1071 QLRNMSGEDQTL
+1071 QLRNMSGEDQSL
-1083 SLVWT
+1083 SLTWT
-1088 LNGGLKANGEL
+1088 LTGGLQAGGEL
-1099 PGTLSLKNGEEQWLT
+1099 PGTLALKNGEEQWLT

-1119 TGASGAASLQLA
+1119 TGASGVARLQLA

-1136 FAISRDWY
+1136 FAVNRKWS

-1150 WPAETRQRY
+1150 WPAQTRQRY
-1159 QMLAPGQQMSF
+1159 QMLAPNQQMSF
-1170 APAELAGLDRANLQ
+1170 AQSELAGLDPANLQ

-1197 TAQWQ
+1197 AGQWQ
-1202 ALADYPY
+1202 ALAQYPY

-1234 KPAEGKKA
+1234 KNLPNVDKPV
-1242 ASEADVQRALLQR
+1242 SEADLQRALLQR

-1260 LPSGGFGLWDGRSDE
+1260 LPGGGFGLWDGRSDE
-1275 EQWLTAYAADYLLA
+1275 EQWLTAYAADYLLT
-1289 RKEAGDTVPEAMLN
+1289 RKEAGDAVPEAMLN
-1303 QALNRLQSY
+1303 QAISRLQSY
-1312 LTDSQYGERW
+1312 LGDSQYGERW

-1332 YQAYSAYVLARVG
+1332 YQAYSAFVLARVG
-1345 KAPLATLR
+1345 KAPLSTLR
-1353 LVWEQ
+1353 LIWEQ

-1379 GDEQNAAKALS
+1379 GDEQTAAKALT
-1390 RALATERGDDYLGDY
+1390 RALATPRGDDYLADY

-1411 EALELSLLRQHKL
+1411 GALELALLRQHKL
-1424 AAERWPDLS
+1424 AEDRWPELS

-1458 RFDPAVDW
+1458 QVDPAADW
-1466 QARVTSSLG
+1466 QARVASI
-1475 SGSLSGSAPLQQG
+1475 SGDQAVAGKNSVQIG
-1488 APEALAAST
+1488 APEALAAT
-1497 VTNEGKGSLYV
+1497 GVTNEGKGSLYV
-1508 QRTLIGYPEQAPA
+1508 QRTLVGYPEQAPV
-1521 RISKGMSV
+1521 RTSQGMSV
-1529 TRSWFNSDGQPFDP
+1529 TRSWFNADGKQLDP

-1557 VSSESAVPDALLVE
+1557 VSSEQTVPDALLVE
-1571 MVPAGFELEN
+1571 MLPAGFELEN
-1581 PALGNSIKLEELSI
+1581 PALGTSIKLEELSI

-1601 QSEWNDYLKHQEFRD
+1601 QSEWSDYLKHQEFRD

-1623 DLSEGSNQQLVYLM
+1623 DLSEGGNQQLVYLM

-1650 QMEDMYR
+1650 QVEDMYR
-1657 PELRAVGEDIHE
+1657 PELRAVGQDIHE

>member
-1 MLPAHERVFLL
+1 MRFSAGHPL
-12 SRGVVMDE
+12 SCE
-20 VSMALSFV
+20 VSN
-28 LMGTTFYPID
+28 PILRTI
-38 SCAALAATQPGMTSM
+38 ARFALAARLKQGLATVLTG
-53 HLLKPSA
+53 LLLA
-60 VPRLLRLHP
+60 
-69 SWSAW
+69 
-74 LLVGLGTLLSG
+74 G

-92 SQVPT
+92 SHSAGNVPSAAPT
-97 TESSVQ
+97 AQ
-103 QEVGAPSSVVQ
+103 QEMGAPTAVVQ
-114 ANTRQYRDAPALALV
+114 ANARQYRDAPALALV
-129 FSGPLAP
+129 FSGSLAA
-136 KANWQIWLSVSEGGK
+136 KANWQSWLSVSEGGK
-151 QVQGEWILAEDGRTL
+151 QVQGEWILADDGRTL

-176 YEVSLKAGLGPSPQ
+176 YEVSLKAGLGPGPQ

-211 LPLRDELRLP
+211 LPLRQELRLP

-269 VFSGRYGLELD
+269 VFSGRYALELD

-289 NVNSPQLAEA
+289 NVKEPQLAEA

-356 LLDEKGNRLQVQNT
+356 LLDEKGNRLQVQQT
-370 DPQGHRRFDQVQG
+370 DNRGHRRFDQVQG

-392 KHLAVLRLDG
+392 NHLAVLRLDG

-494 RWTISLK
+494 RWTINLK

-529 PDGEVTSLDA
+529 PDGEVTDLDA
-539 ALTLP
+539 ALSLP

-590 RDLEARSLTLDAQG
+590 KDLEARSLTLNGQG
-604 QGTFSLQDELDGVR
+604 QGTFSLADELDGVR

-624 VAYRVS
+624 VVYRVS

-733 PTPLSL
+733 PTPLTL

-752 SQGHQSSLRVE
+752 GQGHQSSLRVE

-799 LVAPH
+799 LVAPR

-825 LKGAGGDAKDAR
+825 LKGVSGDAKDAR
-837 GEFEIPVS
+837 GEFEIPIS

-853 HISAQIVAPD
+853 HISAQIAAPD
-863 SASRPAGKP
+863 SASKLVSSQ

-945 EIFFGRKRFA
+945 EIFFGRKRFS

-1083 SLVWT
+1083 TLDWS
-1088 LNGGLKANGEL
+1088 LNGGMKANGEL
-1099 PGTLSLKNGEEQWLT
+1099 PGTLHLKNREEQWLT

-1119 TGASGAASLQLA
+1119 TGASGVASLQLA

-1136 FAISRDWY
+1136 FAISRDWT

-1170 APAELAGLDRANLQ
+1170 APAELTGLDRANLQ

-1197 TAQWQ
+1197 AGQWQ

-1226 ADERAAWS
+1226 VDERAAWR
-1234 KPAEGKKA
+1234 KPAAGKQPV
-1242 ASEADVQRALLQR
+1242 SEAELQRALLQR

-1289 RKEAGDTVPEAMLN
+1289 RKEVGDAVPEAMLT

-1312 LTDSQYGERW
+1312 LIDSQYGERW

-1353 LVWEQ
+1353 LIWEQ

-1411 EALELSLLRQHKL
+1411 QALELSLLRQHKL
-1424 AAERWPDLS
+1424 AAEIWPALS

-1466 QARVTSSLG
+1466 QAKVTSSLG

-1488 APEALAAST
+1488 STEALAASA

-1508 QRTLIGYPEQAPA
+1508 QRTLVGYPEQAPA
-1521 RISKGMSV
+1521 RVSKGISV
-1529 TRSWFNSDGQPFDP
+1529 TRCWFNSDGQQLDP

-1557 VSSESAVPDALLVE
+1557 VSSESAIPDALLVE
-1571 MVPAGFELEN
+1571 MLPAGFELEN
-1581 PALGNSIKLEELSI
+1581 PALGNSIKLEELAI

-1650 QMEDMYR
+1650 QVEDMYR
-1657 PELRAVGEDIHE
+1657 PELRAVGEDIHK
-1669 VTISE
+1669 VIISE

>member
-1 MLPAHERVFLL
+1 MRPFDSRPAAHQCAHAF
-12 SRGVVMDE
+12 
-20 VSMALSFV
+20 VS
-28 LMGTTFYPID
+28 P
-38 SCAALAATQPGMTSM
+38 
-53 HLLKPSA
+53 
-60 VPRLLRLHP
+60 LRRR
-69 SWSAW
+69 WSA
-74 LLVGLGTLLSG
+74 LLLTGLTGLLLAG
-85 CGPDKPV
+85 CGPDKPATADQAPAAR
-92 SQVPT
+92 QVA
-97 TESSVQ
+97 
-103 QEVGAPSSVVQ
+103 GAPDTVVQ
-114 ANTRQYRDAPALALV
+114 ANARQYRDAPALALV

-136 KANWQIWLSVSEGGK
+136 KSNWQTWLSVSEGGK
-151 QVQGEWILAEDGRTL
+151 QLQGEWVLAEDGRTL
-166 YFPNVQPDKS
+166 YFPQVAPDKS
-176 YEVSLKAGLGPSPQ
+176 YKVTLKAGLGPEAQ

-205 TASGMV
+205 AASGMV
-211 LPLRDELRLP
+211 LPLRQELRLP

-257 WELEQITQRAKR
+257 WELEQITSRAKR
-269 VFSGRYGLELD
+269 VFSGRYALELD
-280 ANRRETRLI
+280 PNRRETRLI
-289 NVNSPQLAEA
+289 NVKEPQLAEA

-338 VFVSSLASADP
+338 VFVSALSSADP
-349 LKDVQLS
+349 LKEVQLS
-356 LLDEKGNRLQVQNT
+356 LLDEKGNRLQVQQT
-370 DPQGHRRFDQVQG
+370 DLRGHRRFDQVQG

-407 STFDL
+407 SAFEL

-473 LPDNLGAAHYGLR
+473 LPDSLGAAHYGLR

-494 RWTISLK
+494 RWTITLK

-529 PDGEVTSLDA
+529 PDGELLNPQE

-565 LSRATMPFTQWQ
+565 ISRATMPFTQWQ

-584 LLAEQA
+584 LLTEQA
-590 RDLEARSLTLDAQG
+590 RELEPVTLTLDKQG
-604 QGTFSLQDELDGVR
+604 HGAFSLVDQLASVGT
-618 ALGPLE
+618 LGPLE

-637 AVNRSRTQYGWPAG
+637 AVNRSRTQYGWPTG

-664 RVEGGKPLPFQ
+664 RVEGGKTLPFQ

-686 AGAVKVR
+686 AGEVKVR
-693 LINEYRDY
+693 LVNEYRDY

-733 PTPLSL
+733 PTTLSL
-739 QLAAGWYRLEVEN
+739 PLAAGWYRLEVEN

-799 LVAPH
+799 LVAPRA
-804 PGKGLLLVEDG
+804 GKGLLLVEDG

-825 LKGAGGDAKDAR
+825 LRAEGGGLAEAR

-853 HISAQIVAPD
+853 HISAQIAAPD
-863 SASRPAGKP
+863 SESKP
-872 QGQSLRSVGLVPLT
+872 VSQKSVQSLRSVGLVPLA

-907 TRLEVTATSTPNSQ
+907 TRLEVAVTSTPNSQ

-978 GGDRAPLK
+978 GGDAPALK

-1038 GEAERAVKVVAPLVA
+1038 GQAERAVKVVAPLVA

-1071 QLRNMSGEDQTL
+1071 QLRNMSGEDQSL
-1083 SLVWT
+1083 SLTWT
-1088 LNGGLKANGEL
+1088 LTGGLQAGGAL
-1099 PGTLSLKNGEEQWLT
+1099 PETLALKNGEEQWLT

-1119 TGASGAASLQLA
+1119 TGASGVARLQLA
-1131 ASGKD
+1131 ASGKG

-1150 WPAETRQRY
+1150 WPAQTRQRY
-1159 QMLAPGQQMSF
+1159 QMLTPGQQMSF
-1170 APAELAGLDRANLQ
+1170 AQSELAGLDPANLQ

-1197 TAQWQ
+1197 AGQWQ
-1202 ALADYPY
+1202 ALARYPY

-1234 KPAEGKKA
+1234 NNLPNVDKPV
-1242 ASEADVQRALLQR
+1242 SEADLQRALLQR

-1260 LPSGGFGLWDGRSDE
+1260 LPGGGFGLWDGRSDE
-1275 EQWLTAYAADYLLA
+1275 EQWLTAYAADYLLT
-1289 RKEAGDTVPEAMLN
+1289 RKEAGDAVPEVMLS
-1303 QALNRLQSY
+1303 QAINRLQSY
-1312 LTDSQYGERW
+1312 LGDSQYGERW

-1332 YQAYSAYVLARVG
+1332 YQAYSAFVLARVG
-1345 KAPLATLR
+1345 KAPLSTLR
-1353 LVWEQ
+1353 LIWEQ

-1379 GDEQNAAKALS
+1379 GDEQTAAKVLT
-1390 RALATERGDDYLGDY
+1390 RALATPRGDDYLADY

-1411 EALELSLLRQHKL
+1411 GALELALLRQHKL
-1424 AAERWPDLS
+1424 AEDRWPELS

-1458 RFDPAVDW
+1458 QVDPAADW
-1466 QARVTSSLG
+1466 QARVASI
-1475 SGSLSGSAPLQQG
+1475 SGAQAVAGKNSVQIG
-1488 APEALAAST
+1488 APEALAAT
-1497 VTNEGKGSLYV
+1497 GVTNEGKGSLYV
-1508 QRTLIGYPEQAPA
+1508 QRTLVGYPEQAPT
-1521 RISKGMSV
+1521 RISQGMSV
-1529 TRSWFNSDGQPFDP
+1529 TRSWFNADGKQLDP

-1557 VSSESAVPDALLVE
+1557 VSSEQTVPDALLVE
-1571 MVPAGFELEN
+1571 MLPAGFELEN
-1581 PALGNSIKLEELSI
+1581 PALGTSIKLEELSI

-1601 QSEWNDYLKHQEFRD
+1601 QSEWSDYLKHQEFRD

-1623 DLSEGSNQQLVYLM
+1623 DLSEGGNQQLVYLM

-1650 QMEDMYR
+1650 QVEDMYR
-1657 PELRAVGEDIHE
+1657 PELRAVGQDIHE

>member
-1 MLPAHERVFLL
+1 MHLSLSCPVTRLPRVAWL
-12 SRGVVMDE
+12 
-20 VSMALSFV
+20 
-28 LMGTTFYPID
+28 
-38 SCAALAATQPGMTSM
+38 AAL
-53 HLLKPSA
+53 LLA
-60 VPRLLRLHP
+60 
-69 SWSAW
+69 
-74 LLVGLGTLLSG
+74 G

-97 TESSVQ
+97 TESTAR
-103 QEVGAPSSVVQ
+103 QEAGEPSSVVQ
-114 ANTRQYRDAPALALV
+114 ANARQYRDAPALALV
-129 FSGPLAP
+129 FSGPLVP
-136 KANWQIWLSVSEGGK
+136 KANWQSWLSVSEGGK
-151 QVQGEWILAEDGRTL
+151 QVQGEWILADDGRTL

-190 SWTLKTRPLEAGASF
+190 RWTLKTRPLEAGASF

-257 WELEQITQRAKR
+257 WELEQITKRAKR
-269 VFSGRYGLELD
+269 VFSGRYALELD

-289 NVNSPQLAEA
+289 NVKEPQLAEA

-326 GLSARRYRDQLE
+326 GLSARRYRDELE

-356 LLDEKGNRLQVQNT
+356 LLDEKGNRLQVQTT

-392 KHLAVLRLDG
+392 NHLAVLRLDG

-449 LLPGMAVELEVK
+449 LLPGMVVELEVK

-486 LPDDAPLG
+486 LPEDAPLG
-494 RWTISLK
+494 RWTINLK

-565 LSRATMPFTQWQ
+565 ISRATMPFTQWQ

-584 LLAEQA
+584 LLAEQV
-590 RDLEARSLTLDAQG
+590 EPRSLTLDAQG
-604 QGTFSLQDELDGVR
+604 QGTFSLADELDGVR

-651 SQWPALKADFVAD
+651 SQWPALKADFVAE

-686 AGAVKVR
+686 AGSVKVR

-733 PTPLSL
+733 PTPLTL
-739 QLAAGWYRLEVEN
+739 QLATGWYRLEVEN

-799 LVAPH
+799 LVAPR

-825 LKGAGGDAKDAR
+825 LKGAGNDAKDAR

-853 HISAQIVAPD
+853 HISAQIAAPD
-863 SASRPAGKP
+863 SDSKP
-872 QGQSLRSVGLVPLT
+872 VSQKSVQSLRSVGLVPFT

-945 EIFFGRKRFA
+945 EIFFGRKRYA

-993 RVEVA
+993 RVEIA
-998 ALWSGEVSFDESGKA
+998 ALWSGEVSFDEQGKA
-1013 VIPLDLPNFNGELA
+1013 VIPLELPNFNGELA

-1083 SLVWT
+1083 SLAWT
-1088 LNGGLKANGEL
+1088 LKGGLKANGEL

-1119 TGASGAASLQLA
+1119 TGASGVASLQLA

-1136 FAISRDWY
+1136 FAISRDWT

-1159 QMLAPGQQMSF
+1159 QMLAPGQEMSF

-1184 GLLSLSGTPPWDP
+1184 GLFSLSGTPPWDP
-1197 TAQWQ
+1197 AAQWQ

-1226 ADERAAWS
+1226 ADERVAWR
-1234 KPAEGKKA
+1234 KPAEGRKA

-1289 RKEAGDTVPEAMLN
+1289 RKEAGDAVPEAMLN
-1303 QALNRLQSY
+1303 QALNRMQSY

-1332 YQAYSAYVLARVG
+1332 YQSYSAYVLARVG

-1353 LVWEQ
+1353 LIWEQ

-1390 RALATERGDDYLGDY
+1390 RALVTERGDDYLGDY

-1411 EALELSLLRQHKL
+1411 QALELSLLRQHKL
-1424 AAERWPDLS
+1424 AAERWPALS

-1458 RFDPAVDW
+1458 RVDPAVDW

-1475 SGSLSGSAPLQQG
+1475 SGSLSGLAPLQQG
-1488 APEALAAST
+1488 TSEALAAST

-1508 QRTLIGYPEQAPA
+1508 QRTLVGYPEQAPA
-1521 RISKGMSV
+1521 RISMGMSV
-1529 TRSWFNSDGQPFDP
+1529 TRSWFNSDGQRFDP
-1543 AKVKVGDLVVVRLN
+1543 TKVKVGDLVVVRLN

-1623 DLSEGSNQQLVYLM
+1623 DLSAGSNQQLVYLM

-1650 QMEDMYR
+1650 QVEEMYR

-1669 VTISE
+1669 VIISE

>member
-1 MLPAHERVFLL
+1 MYLFAPLSKPRILPLL
-12 SRGVVMDE
+12 
-20 VSMALSFV
+20 ALSLAV
-28 LMGTTFYPID
+28 L
-38 SCAALAATQPGMTSM
+38 
-53 HLLKPSA
+53 
-60 VPRLLRLHP
+60 
-69 SWSAW
+69 
-74 LLVGLGTLLSG
+74 LGG
-85 CGPDKPV
+85 CGPEPAAPKAGSTPV
-92 SQVPT
+92 AG
-97 TESSVQ
+97 TE
-103 QEVGAPSSVVQ
+103 EPGAPEHISQ
-114 ANTRQYRDAPALALV
+114 ASARQYRNAPALALV
-129 FSGPLAP
+129 FSGPLP
-136 KANWQIWLSVSEGGK
+136 PRRSWQSWLGVTEGGK

-166 YFPNVQPDKS
+166 YFPSVKPDTA
-176 YEVSLKAGLGPSPQ
+176 YEVSLKAGLGPRAQ
-190 SWTLKTRPLEAGASF
+190 HWTLKTRPLEAGASF

-211 LPLRDELRLP
+211 LPLRQELRLP

-230 NIDFFRVDAEYLPRF
+230 NIDFFRIDADYLPRF
-245 LAEYRPGAGMGN
+245 LAQYRPGAGMGN
-257 WELEQITQRAKR
+257 WDLEQVSARAKR
-269 VFSGRYGLELD
+269 VFSGRYALALD
-280 ANRRETRLI
+280 PNRRETRLI
-289 NVNSPQLAEA
+289 NVKEPQLAEA
-299 GVYFAVMSPLGN
+299 GVYFAVMSPLGD
-311 YDWRKETTYFAVSDM
+311 YHWRKETTYFAVSDM
-326 GLSARRYRDQLE
+326 GLSARRYPDQLE
-338 VFVSSLASADP
+338 VFVSSLASASP

-356 LLDEKGNRLQVQNT
+356 LLDEKGNRLQVQRS
-370 DPQGHRRFDQVQG
+370 DAEGHRRFEQVQG

-407 STFDL
+407 SAFDL

-435 RLDSEILLKGQDGQ
+435 LLDSEILLKGQDGQ

-461 QPDGQLLEQKRL
+461 QPDGQLLEQRRL
-473 LPDNLGAAHYGLR
+473 LPDSLGAAGYSLR
-486 LPDDAPLG
+486 LPQDAPLG
-494 RWTISLK
+494 RWTIQLK

-515 EFLPERLKLQLGKG
+515 EFLPERLKLQLGTG
-529 PDGEVTSLDA
+529 PDGELLGDVE
-539 ALTLP
+539 ALSLP
-544 LQGDYLYGA
+544 LKGDYLYGA
-553 PASATKAKAEVK
+553 PASGTKARAEVTI
-565 LSRATMPFTQWQ
+565 SRALMPFGQWQ
-577 EFTLGDV
+577 GFTLGDV
-584 LLAEQA
+584 RLQDEEKEPEPL
-590 RDLEARSLTLDAQG
+590 SLTLDERG
-604 QGTFSLQDELDGVR
+604 EGIVSLVDQRDDVK
-618 ALGPLE
+618 ALGPLQ
-624 VAYRVS
+624 VAFRVS

-637 AVNRSRTQYGWPAG
+637 AVNRSRIQYGWPAG

-664 RVEGGKPLPFQ
+664 RVEGGRPLPFQ

-680 EQGQPV
+680 GQGQPV

-701 YWHYADGEGWKYEFN
+701 YWHYSGGEGWKYEYN
-716 SQPYLE
+716 PQPYLE
-722 QEQTLQLDGKG
+722 QELTLLLDGKG

-739 QLAAGWYRLEVEN
+739 PLAAGWYRLEVEN
-752 SQGHQSSLRVE
+752 SQGHVSSLRLE

-777 PDKIAITL
+777 PDKIAISL
-785 DKRAYQAGDKAKVT
+785 DKRAYQAGDSARVT
-799 LVAPH
+799 LVAPRT
-804 PGKGLLLVEDG
+804 GKGLLMVEDG

-825 LKGAGGDAKDAR
+825 LHAQEGDATTGR
-837 GEFEIPVS
+837 GEFEIPIR

-853 HISAQIVAPD
+853 HISAQIAAPD
-863 SASRPAGKP
+863 GDAVPNPA
-872 QGQSLRSVGLVPLT
+872 QVQSLRSVGLVPLT
-886 LDREARRLPLTLSAP
+886 LDREERRLPLTLSAP

-907 TRLEVTATSTPNSQ
+907 TRLEVSASSTPNSR

-932 VLNISDYQPLDPF
+932 VLNISDYKPLDPF

-978 GGDRAPLK
+978 GGDAPALK

-1027 LMALAWNEQQV
+1027 LMALAWNEQQI
-1038 GEAERAVKVVAPLVA
+1038 GQAERAVKVVSPLVA

-1071 QLRNMSGEDQTL
+1071 QLRNMSGSDQSISLDWTL
-1083 SLVWT
+1083 S
-1088 LNGGLKANGEL
+1088 GGLQAGSEL
-1099 PGTLSLKNGEEQWLT
+1099 PATLALKNGEERWLT

-1119 TGASGAASLQLA
+1119 TGTSGVARLALA
-1131 ASGKD
+1131 ASGEG
-1136 FAISRDWY
+1136 FAMSREWF

-1150 WPAETRQRY
+1150 WPAQTRQRY
-1159 QMLAPGQQMSF
+1159 QMLAPGQQMHF
-1170 APAELAGLDRANLQ
+1170 APNELAGLDSANLQ

-1197 TAQWQ
+1197 AAQWQ

-1219 WPYLLTT
+1219 WPYELTT
-1226 ADERAAWS
+1226 AAEREAWS
-1234 KPAEGKKA
+1234 RPLPKRAKAQNEAE
-1242 ASEADVQRALLQR
+1242 VQRGLMQR

-1275 EQWLTAYAADYLLA
+1275 EQWLTAYAADYLLT
-1289 RKEAGDTVPEAMLN
+1289 RKEAGEAVPETMLN

-1345 KAPLATLR
+1345 KAPLSTLR
-1353 LVWEQ
+1353 LIWEQ

-1379 GDEQNAAKALS
+1379 GDQQGGAEALN
-1390 RALATERGDDYLGDY
+1390 RALATERGDDYLADY

-1411 EALELSLLRQHKL
+1411 GALTLALLRQHKL
-1424 AAERWPDLS
+1424 APDSWSGLS
-1433 AKVADTLAHR
+1433 ARLADTLAHR

-1458 RFDPAVDW
+1458 QVDPAVDW
-1466 QARVTSSLG
+1466 QARMVSA
-1475 SGSLSGSAPLQQG
+1475 SGERSLSGHANLQLG
-1488 APEALAAST
+1488 APEALTMST
-1497 VTNEGKGSLYV
+1497 VGNEGQGSLYV
-1508 QRTLIGYPEQAPA
+1508 QRTLIGYPEQAPS
-1521 RISKGMSV
+1521 RVSQGMSV
-1529 TRSWFNSDGQPFDP
+1529 TRSWFNGDGKQLDP
-1543 AKVKVGDLVVVRLN
+1543 AKVRVGDLVVVRLN
-1557 VSSESAVPDALLVE
+1557 VSSEQAVPDALLVE
-1571 MVPAGFELEN
+1571 MLPAGFELEN
-1581 PALGNSIKLEELSI
+1581 PTLGNSIKLEELRI

-1601 QSEWNDYLKHQEFRD
+1601 QSDWNDYLKHQEFRD

-1637 RAVTPGRY
+1637 RAVTPGHY

-1650 QMEDMYR
+1650 QVEDMYR
-1657 PELRAVGEDIHE
+1657 PEIRAVGQDIHE

>member
-1 MLPAHERVFLL
+1 MRLFDTPPASHRSTAGTGALRHRWSALLL
-12 SRGVVMDE
+12 SG
-20 VSMALSFV
+20 
-28 LMGTTFYPID
+28 
-38 SCAALAATQPGMTSM
+38 LAG
-53 HLLKPSA
+53 LLLA
-60 VPRLLRLHP
+60 
-69 SWSAW
+69 
-74 LLVGLGTLLSG
+74 G

-92 SQVPT
+92 ANGPT
-97 TESSVQ
+97 TDSAAQ
-103 QEVGAPSSVVQ
+103 QEAGAPSSVVQ
-114 ANTRQYRDAPALALV
+114 ANARQYRDAPALALV

-136 KANWQIWLSVSEGGK
+136 KANWQSWLSVSEGGK

-166 YFPNVQPDKS
+166 YFPNVQPDKN
-176 YEVSLKAGLGPSPQ
+176 YEVSLKSGLGPSPQ

-211 LPLRDELRLP
+211 LPLRQELRLP

-269 VFSGRYGLELD
+269 VFSGRYALELD

-289 NVNSPQLAEA
+289 NVKEPQLAEA

-338 VFVSSLASADP
+338 VFVSSLATADP

-356 LLDEKGNRLQVQNT
+356 LLDEKGNRLQVQTT

-494 RWTISLK
+494 RWTINLK

-529 PDGEVTSLDA
+529 PDGELLTPQQ

-565 LSRATMPFTQWQ
+565 ISRATMPFTQWQ

-590 RDLEARSLTLDAQG
+590 KDLEARSLTLNAQG
-604 QGTFSLQDELDGVR
+604 QGTFSLTDELDGVR

-630 LSEPGGR
+630 LAEPGGR

-651 SQWPALKADFVAD
+651 SQWPALKADFVAE

-680 EQGQPV
+680 DKGQPV
-686 AGAVKVR
+686 AGSVKVR

-733 PTPLSL
+733 PTPLTL

-785 DKRAYQAGDKAKVT
+785 DKRAHLAGDKATVT
-799 LVAPH
+799 LVAPR
-804 PGKGLLLVEDG
+804 PGKGLLMVEDG

-853 HISAQIVAPD
+853 HISAQIAAPD
-863 SASRPAGKP
+863 SASKP
-872 QGQSLRSVGLVPLT
+872 VSSQQGQSLRSVGLVPLT

-1013 VIPLDLPNFNGELA
+1013 VIPLELPNFNGELA

-1083 SLVWT
+1083 SLAWT
-1088 LNGGLKANGEL
+1088 LNGGLTANGEL
-1099 PGTLSLKNGEEQWLT
+1099 PRTLSLKNGEEQWLT

-1119 TGASGAASLQLA
+1119 TGASGVASLQLA

-1136 FAISRDWY
+1136 FAISRDWT

-1159 QMLAPGQQMSF
+1159 QMLAPGQQMSL
-1170 APAELAGLDRANLQ
+1170 APAELAGLDSANLQ
-1184 GLLSLSGTPPWDP
+1184 GRLSLSGTPPWDP
-1197 TAQWQ
+1197 AAQWQ

-1226 ADERAAWS
+1226 ADERAVWS
-1234 KPAEGKKA
+1234 KPAEGKTP

-1289 RKEAGDTVPEAMLN
+1289 RKEAGDAVPEAMLN

-1353 LVWEQ
+1353 LIWEQ

-1379 GDEQNAAKALS
+1379 GDEQTAAKALS

-1411 EALELSLLRQHKL
+1411 QALQLSLLRQHKL
-1424 AAERWPDLS
+1424 AVDRSPALS

-1458 RFDPAVDW
+1458 RVDPGLDW
-1466 QARVTSSLG
+1466 QAKVASS
-1475 SGSLSGSAPLQQG
+1475 SGIEALSGSAPLQLG
-1488 APEALAAST
+1488 APEALAASV

-1521 RISKGMSV
+1521 RLRQGISV

-1650 QMEDMYR
+1650 QVEDMYR

-1669 VTISE
+1669 VRISE

>member
-1 MLPAHERVFLL
+1 MRPFDPRPAAHQCAHAF
-12 SRGVVMDE
+12 
-20 VSMALSFV
+20 VS
-28 LMGTTFYPID
+28 P
-38 SCAALAATQPGMTSM
+38 
-53 HLLKPSA
+53 
-60 VPRLLRLHP
+60 LRRR
-69 SWSAW
+69 WSA
-74 LLVGLGTLLSG
+74 LLLTGLTGLLLAG
-85 CGPDKPV
+85 CGPDKPATADQAPAAR
-92 SQVPT
+92 QVA
-97 TESSVQ
+97 
-103 QEVGAPSSVVQ
+103 GAPDTVVQ
-114 ANTRQYRDAPALALV
+114 ANARQYRDAPALALV

-136 KANWQIWLSVSEGGK
+136 KSNWQTWLSVSEGGK
-151 QVQGEWILAEDGRTL
+151 QLQGEWVLAEDGRTL
-166 YFPNVQPDKS
+166 YFPQVAPDKR
-176 YEVSLKAGLGPSPQ
+176 YKVTLKAGLGPEAQ

-205 TASGMV
+205 AASGMV
-211 LPLRDELRLP
+211 LPLRQELRLP

-257 WELEQITQRAKR
+257 WELEQITSRAKR
-269 VFSGRYGLELD
+269 VFSGRYALELD
-280 ANRRETRLI
+280 PNRRETLLI
-289 NVNSPQLAEA
+289 NVKEPQLAEA

-338 VFVSSLASADP
+338 VFVSALSSADP
-349 LKDVQLS
+349 LKEVQLS
-356 LLDEKGNRLQVQNT
+356 LLDEKGNRLQVQQT
-370 DPQGHRRFDQVQG
+370 DLRGHRRFDQVQG

-407 STFDL
+407 SAFEL

-473 LPDNLGAAHYGLR
+473 LPDSLGAAHYGLR

-494 RWTISLK
+494 RWTITLK

-529 PDGEVTSLDA
+529 PDGELLNPQE

-565 LSRATMPFTQWQ
+565 ISRATMPFTQWQ

-584 LLAEQA
+584 LLTEQA
-590 RDLEARSLTLDAQG
+590 RDMEPVTLTLDQQG
-604 QGTFSLQDELDGVR
+604 NGAFSLVDQLASVGT
-618 ALGPLE
+618 LGPLE

-637 AVNRSRTQYGWPAG
+637 AVNRSRTQYGWPTG

-664 RVEGGKPLPFQ
+664 RVEGGKTLPFQ

-686 AGAVKVR
+686 AGEVKVR
-693 LINEYRDY
+693 LVNEFRDY

-733 PTPLSL
+733 PTTLSL
-739 QLAAGWYRLEVEN
+739 PLAAGWYRLEVEN

-799 LVAPH
+799 LVAPRA
-804 PGKGLLLVEDG
+804 GKGLLLVEDG
-815 DGLRWWQRIE
+815 DGLRWWQGIE
-825 LKGAGGDAKDAR
+825 LRAEGGGLAEAR

-853 HISAQIVAPD
+853 HISAQIAAPD
-863 SASRPAGKP
+863 SESKP
-872 QGQSLRSVGLVPLT
+872 VSQKSVQSLRSVGLVPLA

-907 TRLEVTATSTPNSQ
+907 TRLEVAVTSTPNSQ

-978 GGDRAPLK
+978 GGDAPALK

-1038 GEAERAVKVVAPLVA
+1038 GQAERAVKVVAPLVA

-1071 QLRNMSGEDQTL
+1071 QLRNMSGEDQSL
-1083 SLVWT
+1083 SLIWT
-1088 LNGGLKANGEL
+1088 LTGGLQAGGEL
-1099 PGTLSLKNGEEQWLT
+1099 PGTLALKNGEEQWLT

-1119 TGASGAASLQLA
+1119 TGASGVASLQLA
-1131 ASGKD
+1131 ASGKG
-1136 FAISRDWY
+1136 FAVNREWS

-1150 WPAETRQRY
+1150 WPAQTRQRY
-1159 QMLAPGQQMSF
+1159 QMLAPNQQMSF
-1170 APAELAGLDRANLQ
+1170 AQSELAGLDPANLQ

-1197 TAQWQ
+1197 AGQWQ
-1202 ALADYPY
+1202 ALAQYPY

-1234 KPAEGKKA
+1234 NNLPNVDKPV
-1242 ASEADVQRALLQR
+1242 SEADLQRALLQR

-1275 EQWLTAYAADYLLA
+1275 EQWLTAYAADYLLTS
-1289 RKEAGDTVPEAMLN
+1289 KEAGDAVPEAMLN
-1303 QALNRLQSY
+1303 QAINRLQSY
-1312 LTDSQYGERW
+1312 LGDSQYGERW

-1332 YQAYSAYVLARVG
+1332 YQAYSAFVLARVG
-1345 KAPLATLR
+1345 KAPLSTLR
-1353 LVWEQ
+1353 LIWEQ

-1379 GDEQNAAKALS
+1379 GDEQTAAKALT
-1390 RALATERGDDYLGDY
+1390 RALATPRGDDYLADY

-1411 EALELSLLRQHKL
+1411 GALELALLRQHKL
-1424 AAERWPDLS
+1424 AEDRWPELS

-1458 RFDPAVDW
+1458 QVDPAADW
-1466 QARVTSSLG
+1466 QARVASI
-1475 SGSLSGSAPLQQG
+1475 SGDQAVAGKNSAQIG
-1488 APEALAAST
+1488 APEALAAT
-1497 VTNEGKGSLYV
+1497 GVTNEGKGSLYV
-1508 QRTLIGYPEQAPA
+1508 QRTLVGYPEQAPV
-1521 RISKGMSV
+1521 RISQGMSV
-1529 TRSWFNSDGQPFDP
+1529 TRSWFNADGKRFDP

-1557 VSSESAVPDALLVE
+1557 VSSEQTVPDALLVE
-1571 MVPAGFELEN
+1571 MLPAGFELEN
-1581 PALGNSIKLEELSI
+1581 PALGTSIKLEELSI

-1623 DLSEGSNQQLVYLM
+1623 DLSEGGNQQLVYLM

-1650 QMEDMYR
+1650 QVEDMYR
-1657 PELRAVGEDIHE
+1657 PELRAVGQDIHE

>member
-1 MLPAHERVFLL
+1 MRLFDSPSASHRSTAETGALRRRCSALL
-12 SRGVVMDE
+12 LCGVV
-20 VSMALSFV
+20 
-28 LMGTTFYPID
+28 G
-38 SCAALAATQPGMTSM
+38 
-53 HLLKPSA
+53 
-60 VPRLLRLHP
+60 
-69 SWSAW
+69 
-74 LLVGLGTLLSG
+74 LLSG
-85 CGPDKPV
+85 CGPDKPA
-92 SQVPT
+92 SQVST
-97 TESSVQ
+97 TESTAQ
-103 QEVGAPSSVVQ
+103 QEAGAPTSVVQ
-114 ANTRQYRDAPALALV
+114 ANARQYRDAPALALV

-136 KANWQIWLSVSEGGK
+136 KANWQSWLSVNEGGK
-151 QVQGEWILAEDGRTL
+151 QVQGEWVLADDGRTL

-211 LPLRDELRLP
+211 LPLRQELRLP

-230 NIDFFRVDAEYLPRF
+230 NIDFFRVDSEYLPRF

-257 WELEQITQRAKR
+257 WELEQVTQRAKR
-269 VFSGRYGLELD
+269 VFSGRYALELD

-289 NVNSPQLAEA
+289 NVKEPQLAEA

-356 LLDEKGNRLQVQNT
+356 LLDEKGNRLQVQTT

-392 KHLAVLRLDG
+392 NHLAVLRLDG

-494 RWTISLK
+494 RWTINLK

-539 ALTLP
+539 SLTLP

-565 LSRATMPFTQWQ
+565 ISRATMPFTQWQ

-590 RDLEARSLTLDAQG
+590 KDLEARSLTLNEQG
-604 QGTFSLQDELDGVR
+604 QGTFSLADELDGVR

-733 PTPLSL
+733 PTPLTL

-785 DKRAYQAGDKAKVT
+785 DKRAYLAGDKAKVT
-799 LVAPH
+799 LVAPR

-853 HISAQIVAPD
+853 HISAQIAAPD
-863 SASRPAGKP
+863 SASKP
-872 QGQSLRSVGLVPLT
+872 VSSQQGQSLRSVGLVPLT

-907 TRLEVTATSTPNSQ
+907 TRLEVTATSTPNSR

-978 GGDRAPLK
+978 GGDRALLK

-998 ALWSGEVSFDESGKA
+998 ALWSGEVSFDEQGKA

-1038 GEAERAVKVVAPLVA
+1038 GEAARAVKVVAPLVA

-1119 TGASGAASLQLA
+1119 TGASGVASLQLA

-1136 FAISRDWY
+1136 FAISRDWT

-1170 APAELAGLDRANLQ
+1170 APAELVGLDRANLQ

-1197 TAQWQ
+1197 AAQWQ
-1202 ALADYPY
+1202 VLADYPY

-1289 RKEAGDTVPEAMLN
+1289 RKEAGDAVPEAMLN
-1303 QALNRLQSY
+1303 QTLNRLQSY

-1353 LVWEQ
+1353 LIWEQ

-1390 RALATERGDDYLGDY
+1390 RSLATERGDDYLGDY

-1411 EALELSLLRQHKL
+1411 QALELSLLRQHKL
-1424 AAERWPDLS
+1424 AAERWPALS

-1458 RFDPAVDW
+1458 RFDHAVDW
-1466 QARVTSSLG
+1466 QAKVTSSLG

-1488 APEALAAST
+1488 APEALAASAI
-1497 VTNEGKGSLYV
+1497 TNEGKGSLYV
-1508 QRTLIGYPEQAPA
+1508 QRTLVGYPEQAPA

-1529 TRSWFNSDGQPFDP
+1529 TRSWFNGDGQRFDP
-1543 AKVKVGDLVVVRLN
+1543 ATVKVGDLVVVRLN

-1650 QMEDMYR
+1650 QVEDMYL

-1669 VTISE
+1669 VRISE

>member
-1 MLPAHERVFLL
+1 MHLSLSCPVTRLPRVAWL
-12 SRGVVMDE
+12 
-20 VSMALSFV
+20 
-28 LMGTTFYPID
+28 
-38 SCAALAATQPGMTSM
+38 AAL
-53 HLLKPSA
+53 LLA
-60 VPRLLRLHP
+60 
-69 SWSAW
+69 
-74 LLVGLGTLLSG
+74 G

-97 TESSVQ
+97 TESTAR
-103 QEVGAPSSVVQ
+103 QEAGEPSSVVQ
-114 ANTRQYRDAPALALV
+114 ANARQYRDAPALALV

-136 KANWQIWLSVSEGGK
+136 KANWQSWLSVSEGGK
-151 QVQGEWILAEDGRTL
+151 QVQGEWILADDGRTL

-176 YEVSLKAGLGPSPQ
+176 YEVSLKAGLGPSPLR
-190 SWTLKTRPLEAGASF
+190 WTLKTRPLETGASF

-269 VFSGRYGLELD
+269 VFSGRYALELD

-289 NVNSPQLAEA
+289 NVKEPQLAEA

-326 GLSARRYRDQLE
+326 GLSARRYRDELE

-356 LLDEKGNRLQVQNT
+356 LLDQKGNRLQVQTT

-473 LPDNLGAAHYGLR
+473 LPDNLGAAHYGLH

-565 LSRATMPFTQWQ
+565 ISRATMPFTQWQ

-590 RDLEARSLTLDAQG
+590 KDLEPLNLTLDAQG
-604 QGTFSLQDELDGVR
+604 QGTFSLADELDGVR

-630 LSEPGGR
+630 LAEPGGR

-733 PTPLSL
+733 PTPLTL

-785 DKRAYQAGDKAKVT
+785 DKRAYQAGEKAKVT
-799 LVAPH
+799 LVAPR

-845 PEWQRHDL
+845 PEWLRHDL
-853 HISAQIVAPD
+853 HISAQIAAPD
-863 SASRPAGKP
+863 SDSKP
-872 QGQSLRSVGLVPLT
+872 VSQKSVQSLRSVGLVPLT

-993 RVEVA
+993 RVEIA

-1013 VIPLDLPNFNGELA
+1013 VIPLELPNFNGELA

-1058 RFGARGDETRALV
+1058 RFGTRGDETRALV

-1083 SLVWT
+1083 SLAWT

-1119 TGASGAASLQLA
+1119 TGASGVASLQLA

-1136 FAISRDWY
+1136 FAISRDWT

-1159 QMLAPGQQMSF
+1159 QMLAPGQEMAF

-1197 TAQWQ
+1197 AAQWQ

-1226 ADERAAWS
+1226 ADERTAWR

-1289 RKEAGDTVPEAMLN
+1289 RKEVGDAVPEAMLN

-1332 YQAYSAYVLARVG
+1332 YQTYSAYVLARVG

-1353 LVWEQ
+1353 LIWEQ

-1368 LLHLSLALSAM
+1368 LLHLSLALSVM

-1411 EALELSLLRQHKL
+1411 QALELSLLRQHKL
-1424 AAERWPDLS
+1424 AAERWPALS

-1458 RFDPAVDW
+1458 RIDPAVDW
-1466 QARVTSSLG
+1466 QAWVASSLG
-1475 SGSLSGSAPLQQG
+1475 SGSLSGLAPLQLG
-1488 APEALAAST
+1488 APEALAASA

-1508 QRTLIGYPEQAPA
+1508 QRTLIGYPEQAPT
-1521 RISKGMSV
+1521 RLSQGISV

-1543 AKVKVGDLVVVRLN
+1543 TKVKVGDLVVVRLN

-1581 PALGNSIKLEELSI
+1581 PALGNSIKLDELSI

-1616 DRYTAAL
+1616 DRYTAAM
-1623 DLSEGSNQQLVYLM
+1623 DLSAGSNQQLVYLM

-1650 QMEDMYR
+1650 QVEDMYR

-1669 VTISE
+1669 VHISE

>member
-1 MLPAHERVFLL
+1 MRLFHARPVSRRSVQGAHPLNR
-12 SRGVVMDE
+12 R
-20 VSMALSFV
+20 
-28 LMGTTFYPID
+28 
-38 SCAALAATQPGMTSM
+38 
-53 HLLKPSA
+53 
-60 VPRLLRLHP
+60 R
-69 SWSAW
+69 WSA
-74 LLVGLGTLLSG
+74 LLLSG
-85 CGPDKPV
+85 LAGLLLAGCSPDKPV
-92 SQVPT
+92 ANGPT
-97 TESSVQ
+97 TKPAAQ
-103 QEVGAPSSVVQ
+103 QETGAPSSVVQ
-114 ANTRQYRDAPALALV
+114 ANARQYRDAPALALV

-136 KANWQIWLSVSEGGK
+136 KANWQSWLGVSEGGK

-176 YEVSLKAGLGPSPQ
+176 YEVSLKAGLGPSPR

-257 WELEQITQRAKR
+257 WELEQITKRAKR
-269 VFSGRYGLELD
+269 VFSGRYALELD

-289 NVNSPQLAEA
+289 NVKEPQLAEA

-356 LLDEKGNRLQVQNT
+356 LLDEKGNRLQVQTT

-392 KHLAVLRLDG
+392 SHLAVLRLDG

-539 ALTLP
+539 ALSLP

-565 LSRATMPFTQWQ
+565 ISRATMPFTQWQ

-590 RDLEARSLTLDAQG
+590 KDLEPLNLTLDAQG
-604 QGTFSLQDELDGVR
+604 QGTFSLADELDGVR

-630 LSEPGGR
+630 LAEPGGR

-733 PTPLSL
+733 PTPLTL

-785 DKRAYQAGDKAKVT
+785 DKRAYRAGDKAKVT
-799 LVAPH
+799 LVAPR
-804 PGKGLLLVEDG
+804 PGKGLLMVEDG

-837 GEFEIPVS
+837 SEFEIPVS
-845 PEWQRHDL
+845 PEWLRHDL
-853 HISAQIVAPD
+853 HISAQIAAPD
-863 SASRPAGKP
+863 SASKPSGKQ

-886 LDREARRLPLTLSAP
+886 LDRETHRLPLTLSAP

-907 TRLEVTATSTPNSQ
+907 TQLEVTATSTPNSQ

-993 RVEVA
+993 RVEIA

-1083 SLVWT
+1083 SLAWT

-1119 TGASGAASLQLA
+1119 TGASGVASLQLA

-1136 FAISRDWY
+1136 FAISRDWT

-1170 APAELAGLDRANLQ
+1170 APAELTGLDRANLQ

-1197 TAQWQ
+1197 AAQWQ

-1289 RKEAGDTVPEAMLN
+1289 RKEAGDAVPEAMLN

-1353 LVWEQ
+1353 LIWEQ

-1411 EALELSLLRQHKL
+1411 EALEFSLLRQHKL
-1424 AAERWPDLS
+1424 AVERWPALS

-1458 RFDPAVDW
+1458 RFDPAADW
-1466 QARVTSSLG
+1466 QAKVTSSLG

-1508 QRTLIGYPEQAPA
+1508 QRTLVGYPEQAPA

-1637 RAVTPGRY
+1637 RAVTAGRY

-1650 QMEDMYR
+1650 QVEDMYR

-1669 VTISE
+1669 VIISE

>member
-1 MLPAHERVFLL
+1 MCQASRMSYPVAYRAAMAAIQSGMEPMRPFDPRPAAHQCAHAF
-12 SRGVVMDE
+12 
-20 VSMALSFV
+20 VS
-28 LMGTTFYPID
+28 P
-38 SCAALAATQPGMTSM
+38 
-53 HLLKPSA
+53 
-60 VPRLLRLHP
+60 LRRR
-69 SWSAW
+69 WSA
-74 LLVGLGTLLSG
+74 LLLTGLTGLLLAG
-85 CGPDKPV
+85 CGPDKPATADQA
-92 SQVPT
+92 SAARQVA
-97 TESSVQ
+97 
-103 QEVGAPSSVVQ
+103 GAPDTVVQ
-114 ANTRQYRDAPALALV
+114 ANARQYRDAPALALV

-136 KANWQIWLSVSEGGK
+136 KSNWQTWLSVSEGGK
-151 QVQGEWILAEDGRTL
+151 QLQGEWVLAEDGRTL
-166 YFPNVQPDKS
+166 YFPQVAPDKS
-176 YEVSLKAGLGPSPQ
+176 YKVTLKAGLGPEAQ

-205 TASGMV
+205 AASGMV
-211 LPLRDELRLP
+211 LPLRQELRLP

-257 WELEQITQRAKR
+257 WELEQITSRAKR
-269 VFSGRYGLELD
+269 VFSGRYALELD
-280 ANRRETRLI
+280 PNRRETRLI
-289 NVNSPQLAEA
+289 NVKEPQLAEA

-338 VFVSSLASADP
+338 VFVSALSSADP
-349 LKDVQLS
+349 LKEVQLS
-356 LLDEKGNRLQVQNT
+356 LLDEKGNRLQVQQT
-370 DPQGHRRFDQVQG
+370 DLRGHRRFDQVQG

-407 STFDL
+407 SAFEL
-412 GTQPWQAQQLY
+412 GTQPWQALQLY

-473 LPDNLGAAHYGLR
+473 LPDSLGAAHYGLR

-494 RWTISLK
+494 RWTITLK

-529 PDGEVTSLDA
+529 PDGELLNPQE

-565 LSRATMPFTQWQ
+565 ISRATMPFTQWQ

-584 LLAEQA
+584 LLTEQA
-590 RDLEARSLTLDAQG
+590 RDLEPVTLTLDQQG
-604 QGTFSLQDELDGVR
+604 NGAFSLVDQLASVGT
-618 ALGPLE
+618 LGPLE

-637 AVNRSRTQYGWPAG
+637 AVNRSRTQYGWPTG

-664 RVEGGKPLPFQ
+664 RVEGGKTLPFQ

-686 AGAVKVR
+686 AGEVKVR
-693 LINEYRDY
+693 LVNEYRDY

-733 PTPLSL
+733 PTTLSL
-739 QLAAGWYRLEVEN
+739 PLAAGWYRLEVEN

-799 LVAPH
+799 LVAPRA
-804 PGKGLLLVEDG
+804 GKGLLLVEDG

-825 LKGAGGDAKDAR
+825 LRAEGGGLAEAH

-853 HISAQIVAPD
+853 HISAQIAAPD
-863 SASRPAGKP
+863 SESKP
-872 QGQSLRSVGLVPLT
+872 VSQKSVQSLRSVGLVPLA

-907 TRLEVTATSTPNSQ
+907 TRLEVAVTSTPNSQ

-978 GGDRAPLK
+978 GGDAPALK

-1038 GEAERAVKVVAPLVA
+1038 GQAERAVKVVAPLVA

-1071 QLRNMSGEDQTL
+1071 QLRNMSGEDQSL
-1083 SLVWT
+1083 SLTWT
-1088 LNGGLKANGEL
+1088 LTGGLQAGGEL
-1099 PGTLSLKNGEEQWLT
+1099 PGTLALKNGEEQWLT

-1119 TGASGAASLQLA
+1119 TGASGVARLQLA

-1136 FAISRDWY
+1136 FAVNREWS

-1150 WPAETRQRY
+1150 WPAQTRQRY
-1159 QMLAPGQQMSF
+1159 QMLAPNQQMSF
-1170 APAELAGLDRANLQ
+1170 AQSELAGLDPANLQ

-1197 TAQWQ
+1197 AGQWQ
-1202 ALADYPY
+1202 ALAQYPY

-1226 ADERAAWS
+1226 ADERATWS
-1234 KPAEGKKA
+1234 NNLPKVDKPV
-1242 ASEADVQRALLQR
+1242 SEADLQRALLQR

-1275 EQWLTAYAADYLLA
+1275 EQWLTAYAADYLLT
-1289 RKEAGDTVPEAMLN
+1289 RKEAGDAVPEAMLN
-1303 QALNRLQSY
+1303 QAINRLQSY
-1312 LTDSQYGERW
+1312 LGDSQYGERW

-1332 YQAYSAYVLARVG
+1332 YQAYSAFVLARVG
-1345 KAPLATLR
+1345 KAPLSTLR
-1353 LVWEQ
+1353 LIWEQ

-1379 GDEQNAAKALS
+1379 GDEQTAAKVLT
-1390 RALATERGDDYLGDY
+1390 RALATPRGDDYLADY

-1411 EALELSLLRQHKL
+1411 GALELALLRLHKL
-1424 AAERWPDLS
+1424 AEDRWPEFS

-1458 RFDPAVDW
+1458 QVDPAADW
-1466 QARVTSSLG
+1466 QARVASI
-1475 SGSLSGSAPLQQG
+1475 SGDQAIAGKNSAQIG
-1488 APEALAAST
+1488 APEALAAT
-1497 VTNEGKGSLYV
+1497 GVTNEGKGSLYV
-1508 QRTLIGYPEQAPA
+1508 QRTLVGYPEQAPK
-1521 RISKGMSV
+1521 RISQGMSV
-1529 TRSWFNSDGQPFDP
+1529 TRSWFNADGKRFDP
-1543 AKVKVGDLVVVRLN
+1543 AKVKVSDLVVVRLN
-1557 VSSESAVPDALLVE
+1557 VSSEQTVPDALLVE
-1571 MVPAGFELEN
+1571 MLPAGFELEN
-1581 PALGNSIKLEELSI
+1581 PALGTSIKLEELSI

-1623 DLSEGSNQQLVYLM
+1623 DLSEGGNQQLVYLM

-1650 QMEDMYR
+1650 QVEDMYR
-1657 PELRAVGEDIHE
+1657 PELRAVGQDIHE

>member
-1 MLPAHERVFLL
+1 MTFMRRVDSHPRFSCSSPQQTVVLGRRWPALL
-12 SRGVVMDE
+12 LAGLT
-20 VSMALSFV
+20 AL
-28 LMGTTFYPID
+28 
-38 SCAALAATQPGMTSM
+38 
-53 HLLKPSA
+53 
-60 VPRLLRLHP
+60 
-69 SWSAW
+69 
-74 LLVGLGTLLSG
+74 LLSG

-92 SQVPT
+92 ANTPT
-97 TESSVQ
+97 TQTDAQ
-103 QEVGAPSSVVQ
+103 QEAGAPTSVVQ
-114 ANTRQYRDAPALALV
+114 ANARQYRDAPALALV
-129 FSGPLAP
+129 FSGPLVP
-136 KANWQIWLSVSEGGK
+136 KANWQSWLSVSEGGK
-151 QVQGEWILAEDGRTL
+151 QVQGEWILADDGRTL

-269 VFSGRYGLELD
+269 VFSGRYALELD

-289 NVNSPQLAEA
+289 NVKEPQLAEA

-349 LKDVQLS
+349 LKGVQLS
-356 LLDEKGNRLQVQNT
+356 LLDEKGNRLQVQTT

-392 KHLAVLRLDG
+392 NHLAVLRLDG

-494 RWTISLK
+494 RWTINLK

-529 PDGEVTSLDA
+529 LDGEVTSLDA

-590 RDLEARSLTLDAQG
+590 RDLEPLNLTLDAQG
-604 QGTFSLQDELDGVR
+604 QGTFSLADELDGVR
-618 ALGPLE
+618 GLGPLE

-651 SQWPALKADFVAD
+651 SQWPALRADFVAD

-680 EQGQPV
+680 DKGQPV

-693 LINEYRDY
+693 LVNEYRDY

-733 PTPLSL
+733 PTPLTL

-799 LVAPH
+799 LVAPR
-804 PGKGLLLVEDG
+804 PGKGLLMVEDG

-825 LKGAGGDAKDAR
+825 LKGADGDAKDAR
-837 GEFEIPVS
+837 GEFEVPVS

-853 HISAQIVAPD
+853 HISAQIAAPD
-863 SASRPAGKP
+863 RASKPVGKQ

-993 RVEVA
+993 RVEIA

-1083 SLVWT
+1083 SLAWT

-1099 PGTLSLKNGEEQWLT
+1099 PSSLALKNGEEQWLT

-1119 TGASGAASLQLA
+1119 TGASGVASLQLA

-1197 TAQWQ
+1197 AAQWQ
-1202 ALADYPY
+1202 TLADYPY

-1226 ADERAAWS
+1226 ADERIAWS

-1242 ASEADVQRALLQR
+1242 VSEADVQRALLQR

-1289 RKEAGDTVPEAMLN
+1289 RKEAGDAVPEAMLN

-1332 YQAYSAYVLARVG
+1332 YQTYSAYVLARVG

-1411 EALELSLLRQHKL
+1411 QALELSLLRQHKL
-1424 AAERWPDLS
+1424 AAERWPALS

-1466 QARVTSSLG
+1466 QARMTSSLG
-1475 SGSLSGSAPLQQG
+1475 SGSLSGSASLQQG

-1508 QRTLIGYPEQAPA
+1508 QRTLVGYPEQAPA
-1521 RISKGMSV
+1521 RVSQGMSV
-1529 TRSWFNSDGQPFDP
+1529 TRSWFNSDGQRFDP

-1650 QMEDMYR
+1650 QVEDMYR

>member
-1 MLPAHERVFLL
+1 MVFP
-12 SRGVVMDE
+12 GVTLY
-20 VSMALSFV
+20 SI
-28 LMGTTFYPID
+28 G
-38 SCAALAATQPGMTSM
+38 SCAAAIQPGMNTM
-53 HLLKPSA
+53 HLSLSCP
-60 VPRLLRLHP
+60 VTRLPRV
-69 SWSAW
+69 AW
-74 LLVGLGTLLSG
+74 LAALLLAG
-85 CGPDKPV
+85 CGPDKPA

-97 TESSVQ
+97 TESTAR
-103 QEVGAPSSVVQ
+103 QEAGEPSSVVQ
-114 ANTRQYRDAPALALV
+114 ANARQYRDAPALALV

-136 KANWQIWLSVSEGGK
+136 KANWQSWLSVSEGGK
-151 QVQGEWILAEDGRTL
+151 QVQGEWILADDGRTL

-257 WELEQITQRAKR
+257 WELEQITKRAKR
-269 VFSGRYGLELD
+269 VFSGRYALELD

-289 NVNSPQLAEA
+289 NVKEPQLAEA

-326 GLSARRYRDQLE
+326 GLSARRYRDELE

-356 LLDEKGNRLQVQNT
+356 LLDEKGNRLQVQTT

-392 KHLAVLRLDG
+392 NHLAVLRLDG

-486 LPDDAPLG
+486 LPIDAPLG
-494 RWTISLK
+494 RWTINLK

-539 ALTLP
+539 ALSLP

-565 LSRATMPFTQWQ
+565 ISRATMPFTQWQ

-584 LLAEQA
+584 LLAEQGK
-590 RDLEARSLTLDAQG
+590 DLEPLNLTLDAQG
-604 QGTFSLQDELDGVR
+604 QGTFSLADELDGVR

-630 LSEPGGR
+630 LAEPGGR

-686 AGAVKVR
+686 AGVVKVR

-733 PTPLSL
+733 PTPLTL

-785 DKRAYQAGDKAKVT
+785 DKRAYQAGDKANVT
-799 LVAPH
+799 LVAPR

-825 LKGAGGDAKDAR
+825 LKGAGNDAKDAR

-853 HISAQIVAPD
+853 HISAQIAAPD
-863 SASRPAGKP
+863 SDSKP
-872 QGQSLRSVGLVPLT
+872 VSQKSVQSLRSVGLVPLT

-993 RVEVA
+993 RVEIA

-1083 SLVWT
+1083 SLAWT

-1119 TGASGAASLQLA
+1119 TGASGVASLQLA

-1136 FAISRDWY
+1136 FAISRDWT

-1159 QMLAPGQQMSF
+1159 QMLAPGQEMSF
-1170 APAELAGLDRANLQ
+1170 APAELAGLDPANLQ

-1197 TAQWQ
+1197 AAQWQ

-1226 ADERAAWS
+1226 ADERAFWS

-1289 RKEAGDTVPEAMLN
+1289 RKEAGDAVPEAMLN

-1379 GDEQNAAKALS
+1379 GDEQNAAKALI
-1390 RALATERGDDYLGDY
+1390 RALVTERGDDYLGDY

-1411 EALELSLLRQHKL
+1411 QALELSLLRQHKL
-1424 AAERWPDLS
+1424 AAERWPALS

-1458 RFDPAVDW
+1458 RFDPAADW
-1466 QARVTSSLG
+1466 QAKVTSSLG

-1497 VTNEGKGSLYV
+1497 VTNEGRGSLYV
-1508 QRTLIGYPEQAPA
+1508 QRTLVGYPEQAPA
-1521 RISKGMSV
+1521 RISMGMSV
-1529 TRSWFNSDGQPFDP
+1529 TRSWFNSDGQRFDP
-1543 AKVKVGDLVVVRLN
+1543 TKVKVGDLVVVRLN

-1623 DLSEGSNQQLVYLM
+1623 DLSAGSNQQLVYLM

-1650 QMEDMYR
+1650 QVEDMYR

-1669 VTISE
+1669 VRISE

>member
-1 MLPAHERVFLL
+1 MHLSLSCPVTRLPRVAWL
-12 SRGVVMDE
+12 
-20 VSMALSFV
+20 
-28 LMGTTFYPID
+28 
-38 SCAALAATQPGMTSM
+38 AAL
-53 HLLKPSA
+53 LLA
-60 VPRLLRLHP
+60 
-69 SWSAW
+69 
-74 LLVGLGTLLSG
+74 G

-97 TESSVQ
+97 TESTAR
-103 QEVGAPSSVVQ
+103 QEAGEPSSVVQ
-114 ANTRQYRDAPALALV
+114 ANARQYRDAPALALV
-129 FSGPLAP
+129 FSGPLVP
-136 KANWQIWLSVSEGGK
+136 KANWQSWLSVSEGGK
-151 QVQGEWILAEDGRTL
+151 QVQGEWILADDGRTL

-190 SWTLKTRPLEAGASF
+190 RWTLKTRPLEAGASF

-257 WELEQITQRAKR
+257 WELEQITKRAKR
-269 VFSGRYGLELD
+269 VFSGRYALELD

-289 NVNSPQLAEA
+289 NVKEPQLAEA

-326 GLSARRYRDQLE
+326 GLSARRYRDELE

-356 LLDEKGNRLQVQNT
+356 LLDEKGNRLQVQTT

-392 KHLAVLRLDG
+392 NHLAVLRLDG

-449 LLPGMAVELEVK
+449 LLPGMVVELEVK

-486 LPDDAPLG
+486 LPEDAPLG
-494 RWTISLK
+494 RWTINLK

-565 LSRATMPFTQWQ
+565 ISRATMPFTQWQ

-584 LLAEQA
+584 LLAEQV
-590 RDLEARSLTLDAQG
+590 EPRSLTLDAQG
-604 QGTFSLQDELDGVR
+604 QGTFSLADELDGVR

-651 SQWPALKADFVAD
+651 SQWPALKADFVAE

-686 AGAVKVR
+686 AGSVKVR

-733 PTPLSL
+733 PTPLTL
-739 QLAAGWYRLEVEN
+739 QLATGWYRLEVEN

-799 LVAPH
+799 LVAPR

-825 LKGAGGDAKDAR
+825 LKGAGNDAKDAR

-853 HISAQIVAPD
+853 HISAQIAAPD
-863 SASRPAGKP
+863 SDSKP
-872 QGQSLRSVGLVPLT
+872 VSQKSVQSLRSVGLVPFT

-945 EIFFGRKRFA
+945 EIFFGRKRYA

-993 RVEVA
+993 RVEIA
-998 ALWSGEVSFDESGKA
+998 ALWSGEVSFDEQGKA
-1013 VIPLDLPNFNGELA
+1013 VIPLELPNFNGELA

-1083 SLVWT
+1083 SLAWT
-1088 LNGGLKANGEL
+1088 LKGGLKANGEL

-1119 TGASGAASLQLA
+1119 TGASGVASLQLA

-1136 FAISRDWY
+1136 FAISRDWT

-1159 QMLAPGQQMSF
+1159 QMLAPGQEMSF

-1184 GLLSLSGTPPWDP
+1184 GLFSLSGTPPWDP
-1197 TAQWQ
+1197 AAQWQ

-1226 ADERAAWS
+1226 ADERVAWR
-1234 KPAEGKKA
+1234 KPAEGRKA

-1289 RKEAGDTVPEAMLN
+1289 RKEAGDAVPEAMLN
-1303 QALNRLQSY
+1303 QALNRMQSY

-1332 YQAYSAYVLARVG
+1332 YQSYSAYVLARVG

-1353 LVWEQ
+1353 LIWEQ

-1390 RALATERGDDYLGDY
+1390 RALVTERGDDYLGDY

-1411 EALELSLLRQHKL
+1411 QALELSLLRQHKL
-1424 AAERWPDLS
+1424 AAERWPALS

-1458 RFDPAVDW
+1458 RVDPAVDW

-1475 SGSLSGSAPLQQG
+1475 SGSLSGLAPLQQG
-1488 APEALAAST
+1488 TSEALAAST

-1508 QRTLIGYPEQAPA
+1508 QRTLAGYPEQAPA
-1521 RISKGMSV
+1521 RISMGMSV
-1529 TRSWFNSDGQPFDP
+1529 TRSWFNSDGQRFDP
-1543 AKVKVGDLVVVRLN
+1543 TKVKVGDLVVVRLN

-1623 DLSEGSNQQLVYLM
+1623 DLSAGSNQQLVYLM

-1650 QMEDMYR
+1650 QVEDMYR

-1669 VTISE
+1669 VIISE

>member
-1 MLPAHERVFLL
+1 MCRVSRMPYPVSSHAAFAALQLGMEPMRLFDSPSASHRSTAETGALRRRWSTLL
-12 SRGVVMDE
+12 LCGVV
-20 VSMALSFV
+20 
-28 LMGTTFYPID
+28 G
-38 SCAALAATQPGMTSM
+38 
-53 HLLKPSA
+53 
-60 VPRLLRLHP
+60 
-69 SWSAW
+69 
-74 LLVGLGTLLSG
+74 LLSG
-85 CGPDKPV
+85 CGPDKPA

-97 TESSVQ
+97 TESTAQ
-103 QEVGAPSSVVQ
+103 QEAGAPTSVVQ
-114 ANTRQYRDAPALALV
+114 ANARQYRDAPALALV
-129 FSGPLAP
+129 FSGPLSP
-136 KANWQIWLSVSEGGK
+136 KANWQSWLGVSEGGK
-151 QVQGEWILAEDGRTL
+151 QVQGEWILADDGRTL

-269 VFSGRYGLELD
+269 VFSGRYALELD

-289 NVNSPQLAEA
+289 NVKEPQLAEA

-356 LLDEKGNRLQVQNT
+356 LLDEKGNRLQVQTT

-392 KHLAVLRLDG
+392 NHLAVLRLDG

-494 RWTISLK
+494 RWTINLK

-529 PDGEVTSLDA
+529 PDGEVTDLGAS
-539 ALTLP
+539 LTLP

-565 LSRATMPFTQWQ
+565 ISRATMPFTQWQ

-590 RDLEARSLTLDAQG
+590 KDLEPLSLTLDAQG
-604 QGTFSLQDELDGVR
+604 QGTFSLADELDGVR

-733 PTPLSL
+733 PTPLTL

-799 LVAPH
+799 LVAPR

-837 GEFEIPVS
+837 GEFEIPVR

-853 HISAQIVAPD
+853 HISAQIAAPD
-863 SASRPAGKP
+863 SASKPSGKQ

-886 LDREARRLPLTLSAP
+886 LDRDARRLPLTLSAP

-945 EIFFGRKRFA
+945 EIFFGRKRFS

-993 RVEVA
+993 RVEIA
-998 ALWSGEVSFDESGKA
+998 ALWSGEVSFDEKGKA
-1013 VIPLDLPNFNGELA
+1013 VIPFDLPNFNGELA

-1038 GEAERAVKVVAPLVA
+1038 GEAERAIKVVAPLVA

-1058 RFGARGDETRALV
+1058 RFGARGDETQALV

-1083 SLVWT
+1083 SLAWT

-1119 TGASGAASLQLA
+1119 TGASGVASLQLA

-1136 FAISRDWY
+1136 FAISRDWT

-1197 TAQWQ
+1197 AAQWQ

-1289 RKEAGDTVPEAMLN
+1289 RKEAGDAVPEAMLN

-1353 LVWEQ
+1353 LIWEQ

-1405 GSPLRD
+1405 GSLLRD
-1411 EALELSLLRQHKL
+1411 QALELSLLRQHKL
-1424 AAERWPDLS
+1424 AAERWPALS

-1466 QARVTSSLG
+1466 LARVTSSLG

-1508 QRTLIGYPEQAPA
+1508 QRTLVGYPEQAPA

-1650 QMEDMYR
+1650 QVEDMYR

-1669 VTISE
+1669 VRISE

>member
-1 MLPAHERVFLL
+1 MRLFHARPVSRRSVQGALPLNRRRWAALLL
-12 SRGVVMDE
+12 SG
-20 VSMALSFV
+20 
-28 LMGTTFYPID
+28 
-38 SCAALAATQPGMTSM
+38 LAG
-53 HLLKPSA
+53 LLLA
-60 VPRLLRLHP
+60 
-69 SWSAW
+69 
-74 LLVGLGTLLSG
+74 G

-92 SQVPT
+92 ANGPT
-97 TESSVQ
+97 TKPAAQ
-103 QEVGAPSSVVQ
+103 QETGAPSSVVQ
-114 ANTRQYRDAPALALV
+114 ANARQYRDAPALALV

-136 KANWQIWLSVSEGGK
+136 KANWQSWLGVSEGGK
-151 QVQGEWILAEDGRTL
+151 QVQGEWILADDGRTL

-257 WELEQITQRAKR
+257 WELEQITKRAKR
-269 VFSGRYGLELD
+269 VFSGRYALELD

-289 NVNSPQLAEA
+289 NVKEPQLAEA

-356 LLDEKGNRLQVQNT
+356 LLDEKGNRLQVQTT

-392 KHLAVLRLDG
+392 NHLAVLRLDG

-494 RWTISLK
+494 RWTINLK

-544 LQGDYLYGA
+544 LQGDYLYGP

-565 LSRATMPFTQWQ
+565 ISRATMPFTLWQ

-584 LLAEQA
+584 LLTEQA
-590 RDLEARSLTLDAQG
+590 RDLEPRSLTLNAQG
-604 QGTFSLQDELDGVR
+604 QGTFSLADELDGVR

-680 EQGQPV
+680 DKGQPV
-686 AGAVKVR
+686 AGTVKVR

-733 PTPLSL
+733 PTPLTL

-799 LVAPH
+799 LVAPR

-853 HISAQIVAPD
+853 HISAQIAAPD
-863 SASRPAGKP
+863 SASKPAGKQ

-993 RVEVA
+993 RVEIA
-998 ALWSGEVSFDESGKA
+998 ALWSGEVSFDQQGKA

-1083 SLVWT
+1083 SLAWT

-1119 TGASGAASLQLA
+1119 TGASGVASLQLA

-1136 FAISRDWY
+1136 FAISRDWA

-1159 QMLAPGQQMSF
+1159 QMLSPGQQMSF
-1170 APAELAGLDRANLQ
+1170 AQGELAGLDRANLQ

-1197 TAQWQ
+1197 AAQWQ

-1234 KPAEGKKA
+1234 RPAEGKKA

-1260 LPSGGFGLWDGRSDE
+1260 LPNGGFGLWDGRSEE

-1289 RKEAGDTVPEAMLN
+1289 RKEAGDAVPEAMLN

-1353 LVWEQ
+1353 LIWEQ

-1411 EALELSLLRQHKL
+1411 QALELSLLRQHKL
-1424 AAERWPDLS
+1424 AAERWPALS
-1433 AKVADTLAHR
+1433 AKVADTLSHR

-1458 RFDPAVDW
+1458 RFDPAADW

-1508 QRTLIGYPEQAPA
+1508 QRTLVGYPEQAPA

-1650 QMEDMYR
+1650 QVEDMYR

-1669 VTISE
+1669 VIISE

>member
-1 MLPAHERVFLL
+1 MRLFDSPSASHRSTAETGALRRRWSTLL
-12 SRGVVMDE
+12 LCGVV
-20 VSMALSFV
+20 
-28 LMGTTFYPID
+28 G
-38 SCAALAATQPGMTSM
+38 
-53 HLLKPSA
+53 
-60 VPRLLRLHP
+60 
-69 SWSAW
+69 
-74 LLVGLGTLLSG
+74 LLSG
-85 CGPDKPV
+85 CGPDKPT

-97 TESSVQ
+97 TESTAQ
-103 QEVGAPSSVVQ
+103 QEAGAPTSVVQ
-114 ANTRQYRDAPALALV
+114 ANARQYRDAPALALV

-136 KANWQIWLSVSEGGK
+136 KANWQSWLGVSEGGK
-151 QVQGEWILAEDGRTL
+151 QVQGEWILADDGRTL

-211 LPLRDELRLP
+211 LPLRQELRLP

-257 WELEQITQRAKR
+257 WELEQITKRAKR
-269 VFSGRYGLELD
+269 VFSGRYALELD

-289 NVNSPQLAEA
+289 NVKEPQLAEA

-356 LLDEKGNRLQVQNT
+356 LLDEKGNRLQVQTT
-370 DPQGHRRFDQVQG
+370 DPQGHRRFDEVQG

-392 KHLAVLRLDG
+392 NHLAVLRLDG

-473 LPDNLGAAHYGLR
+473 LPDSLGAAHYGLR

-494 RWTISLK
+494 RWTINLK

-529 PDGEVTSLDA
+529 PDSEVTDLDS

-565 LSRATMPFTQWQ
+565 ISRATMPFTQWQ

-590 RDLEARSLTLDAQG
+590 RDLEPRSLTLDAQG
-604 QGTFSLQDELDGVR
+604 QGTFSLADELDGMR

-630 LSEPGGR
+630 LAEPGGR

-680 EQGQPV
+680 DKGQPV

-733 PTPLSL
+733 PTPLTL

-785 DKRAYQAGDKAKVT
+785 DKRAYLAGDKAKVT
-799 LVAPH
+799 LVAPR
-804 PGKGLLLVEDG
+804 PGKGLLIVEDG

-825 LKGAGGDAKDAR
+825 LKGAGDDAKDAR

-853 HISAQIVAPD
+853 HISAQIAAPD
-863 SASRPAGKP
+863 SASKP
-872 QGQSLRSVGLVPLT
+872 VSSQQGQSLRSVGLVPLT

-907 TRLEVTATSTPNSQ
+907 TRLEVTASSTPNSQ

-993 RVEVA
+993 RVEIA

-1099 PGTLSLKNGEEQWLT
+1099 PGKLSLKNGEEQWLT

-1119 TGASGAASLQLA
+1119 TGASGVASLQLA

-1136 FAISRDWY
+1136 FAISRDWT

-1197 TAQWQ
+1197 AAQWQ

-1289 RKEAGDTVPEAMLN
+1289 RKEAGDAVPEAMLN

-1353 LVWEQ
+1353 LIWEQ

-1411 EALELSLLRQHKL
+1411 EALEFSLLRQHKL
-1424 AAERWPDLS
+1424 AVERWPALS

-1458 RFDPAVDW
+1458 RFDPAADW
-1466 QARVTSSLG
+1466 QAKVTSSLG

-1488 APEALAAST
+1488 APEALAASS
-1497 VTNEGKGSLYV
+1497 VTNEGRGALYV
-1508 QRTLIGYPEQAPA
+1508 QRTLVGYPEQAPA

-1650 QMEDMYR
+1650 QVEDMYR

-1669 VTISE
+1669 VRISE

>member
-1 MLPAHERVFLL
+1 MRLFDSPSASHRSTAGTGALRRCCSALL
-12 SRGVVMDE
+12 LCGVV
-20 VSMALSFV
+20 
-28 LMGTTFYPID
+28 G
-38 SCAALAATQPGMTSM
+38 
-53 HLLKPSA
+53 
-60 VPRLLRLHP
+60 
-69 SWSAW
+69 
-74 LLVGLGTLLSG
+74 LLSG
-85 CGPDKPV
+85 CGPDKPA
-92 SQVPT
+92 SQIST
-97 TESSVQ
+97 TESTAR
-103 QEVGAPSSVVQ
+103 QEAGAPTSVVQ
-114 ANTRQYRDAPALALV
+114 ANARQYRDAPALALV

-136 KANWQIWLSVSEGGK
+136 KANWQSWLGVSEGGK
-151 QVQGEWILAEDGRTL
+151 QVQGAWILADDGRTL

-257 WELEQITQRAKR
+257 WELEQITKRAKR
-269 VFSGRYGLELD
+269 VFSGRYALELD

-289 NVNSPQLAEA
+289 NVKEPQLAEA

-326 GLSARRYRDQLE
+326 GLSARRYRDQLG

-356 LLDEKGNRLQVQNT
+356 LLDEKGNRLQVQTT

-392 KHLAVLRLDG
+392 NHLAVLRLDG

-494 RWTISLK
+494 RWTINLK

-529 PDGEVTSLDA
+529 PDGEVTDLDA
-539 ALTLP
+539 SLTLP

-565 LSRATMPFTQWQ
+565 ISRATMPFTQWQ

-590 RDLEARSLTLDAQG
+590 KDLEPLNLTLDAQG
-604 QGTFSLQDELDGVR
+604 QGTFSLTDELDGVR
-618 ALGPLE
+618 TLGPLE

-651 SQWPALKADFVAD
+651 SHWPALKADFVAD

-733 PTPLSL
+733 PTPLIL

-799 LVAPH
+799 LVAPR
-804 PGKGLLLVEDG
+804 PGKGLLMVEDG

-853 HISAQIVAPD
+853 HISAQIAAPD
-863 SASRPAGKP
+863 SASKPAGTQ
-872 QGQSLRSVGLVPLT
+872 QGQSLRSVGLMPLT

-907 TRLEVTATSTPNSQ
+907 TRLEVTATSTPNSR

-993 RVEVA
+993 RVEIA

-1083 SLVWT
+1083 SLAWT

-1099 PGTLSLKNGEEQWLT
+1099 PSTLSLKNGEEQWLT

-1119 TGASGAASLQLA
+1119 TGASGVASLQLA
-1131 ASGKD
+1131 ASGND
-1136 FAISRDWY
+1136 FAISRDWT

-1170 APAELAGLDRANLQ
+1170 APGELAGLDRANLQ

-1197 TAQWQ
+1197 AAQWQ

-1226 ADERAAWS
+1226 ADERAVWR

-1242 ASEADVQRALLQR
+1242 ASEADLQRALLQR

-1289 RKEAGDTVPEAMLN
+1289 RKEAGDAVPEAMLN

-1312 LTDSQYGERW
+1312 LTDSQYGECW

-1353 LVWEQ
+1353 LIWEQ

-1368 LLHLSLALSAM
+1368 QLHLSLALSAM

-1405 GSPLRD
+1405 GSQLRD

-1424 AAERWPDLS
+1424 AAERWPALS

-1466 QARVTSSLG
+1466 QAKVTSSLG

-1650 QMEDMYR
+1650 QVEDMYR
-1657 PELRAVGEDIHE
+1657 PEIRAVGEDIHE
-1669 VTISE
+1669 VRISE

>member
-1 MLPAHERVFLL
+1 MRRVDSHPRFSRSSPQQTAAPGRRWPVLL
-12 SRGVVMDE
+12 LAGFT
-20 VSMALSFV
+20 AL
-28 LMGTTFYPID
+28 
-38 SCAALAATQPGMTSM
+38 
-53 HLLKPSA
+53 
-60 VPRLLRLHP
+60 
-69 SWSAW
+69 
-74 LLVGLGTLLSG
+74 LLSG

-92 SQVPT
+92 ANTPT
-97 TESSVQ
+97 AQTDAQ
-103 QEVGAPSSVVQ
+103 QEAGAPSSVVQ
-114 ANTRQYRDAPALALV
+114 ANARQYRDAPALALV
-129 FSGPLAP
+129 FSGPLTP
-136 KANWQIWLSVSEGGK
+136 KVNWQSWLAVSEGGK
-151 QVQGEWILAEDGRTL
+151 QVQGEWILADDGRTL

-190 SWTLKTRPLEAGASF
+190 NWTLKTRPLEAGASF

-230 NIDFFRVDAEYLPRF
+230 NIDFFRVDADYLPRF

-257 WELEQITQRAKR
+257 WELEQITKRAKR
-269 VFSGRYGLELD
+269 VFSGRYALELD

-289 NVNSPQLAEA
+289 NVKEPQLAEA
-299 GVYFAVMSPLGN
+299 GVYFAVMSPLGK

-356 LLDEKGNRLQVQNT
+356 LLDEKGNRLQVQTT

-461 QPDGQLLEQKRL
+461 QPDGQLFEQKRL
-473 LPDNLGAAHYGLR
+473 LPDSLGAAHYGLR

-494 RWTISLK
+494 RWTINLK

-529 PDGEVTSLDA
+529 QDGEVTDLDA
-539 ALTLP
+539 ALALP

-565 LSRATMPFTQWQ
+565 ISRATMPFTQWQ

-590 RDLEARSLTLDAQG
+590 KDLEPLNLTLDAQG
-604 QGTFSLQDELDGVR
+604 QGTFSLADELDGVR

-630 LSEPGGR
+630 LAEPGGR

-680 EQGQPV
+680 DKGQPV

-722 QEQTLQLDGKG
+722 QEQTLQLNGKG
-733 PTPLSL
+733 PTPLTL
-739 QLAAGWYRLEVEN
+739 QLAAGWYRVEVEN

-799 LVAPH
+799 LVAPR

-825 LKGAGGDAKDAR
+825 LKGTGSDAKDAR

-853 HISAQIVAPD
+853 HISAQIAAPD
-863 SASRPAGKP
+863 SASKPVGKQ

-993 RVEVA
+993 RVEIA

-1013 VIPLDLPNFNGELA
+1013 LIPLDLPNFNGELA

-1088 LNGGLKANGEL
+1088 LNGGLKTNGEL
-1099 PGTLSLKNGEEQWLT
+1099 PSTLSLKNGEEQWLT

-1119 TGASGAASLQLA
+1119 TGASGVASLQLA

-1197 TAQWQ
+1197 AAQWQ

-1226 ADERAAWS
+1226 ADERIAWS

-1255 LQRLQ
+1255 LQLLQ

-1289 RKEAGDTVPEAMLN
+1289 RKEAGDAVPEAMLN

-1353 LVWEQ
+1353 LIWEQ

-1411 EALELSLLRQHKL
+1411 QALELSLLRQHKL
-1424 AAERWPDLS
+1424 AAERWPALS

-1458 RFDPAVDW
+1458 RFDPAADW
-1466 QARVTSSLG
+1466 QAKVTSPLG

-1508 QRTLIGYPEQAPA
+1508 QRTLVGYPEQAPA

-1623 DLSEGSNQQLVYLM
+1623 DLSEGINQQLVYLM

-1650 QMEDMYR
+1650 QVEDMYR

-1669 VTISE
+1669 VIISE

>member
-1 MLPAHERVFLL
+1 MRLFDSPSASHRSTAETGALRRRWSALLL
-12 SRGVVMDE
+12 SG
-20 VSMALSFV
+20 
-28 LMGTTFYPID
+28 
-38 SCAALAATQPGMTSM
+38 LAG
-53 HLLKPSA
+53 LLLA
-60 VPRLLRLHP
+60 
-69 SWSAW
+69 
-74 LLVGLGTLLSG
+74 G

-92 SQVPT
+92 ANGPT
-97 TESSVQ
+97 TKPAAQ
-103 QEVGAPSSVVQ
+103 QETGAPSAVVQ
-114 ANTRQYRDAPALALV
+114 ANARQYRDAPALALV

-136 KANWQIWLSVSEGGK
+136 KANWQSWLGVSEGGK
-151 QVQGEWILAEDGRTL
+151 QVQGEWILADDGRTL

-211 LPLRDELRLP
+211 LPLRQELRLP

-245 LAEYRPGAGMGN
+245 LAEYRPGSGMGN
-257 WELEQITQRAKR
+257 WELEQITKRAKR
-269 VFSGRYGLELD
+269 VFSGRYALELD

-289 NVNSPQLAEA
+289 NVKEPQLAEA

-356 LLDEKGNRLQVQNT
+356 LLDEKGNRLQVQTT

-392 KHLAVLRLDG
+392 NHLAVLRLDG

-539 ALTLP
+539 ALSLP

-565 LSRATMPFTQWQ
+565 ISRATMPFTQWQ

-590 RDLEARSLTLDAQG
+590 KDLEPLNLTLDAQG
-604 QGTFSLQDELDGVR
+604 QGTFSLADELDGVR

-630 LSEPGGR
+630 LAEPGGR

-733 PTPLSL
+733 PTPLTL

-799 LVAPH
+799 LVAPR

-853 HISAQIVAPD
+853 HISAQIAAPD
-863 SASRPAGKP
+863 SASKP
-872 QGQSLRSVGLVPLT
+872 VSGQQGQSLRSVGLVPLT

-993 RVEVA
+993 RVEIA
-998 ALWSGEVSFDESGKA
+998 ALWSGEVSFDQQGKA

-1119 TGASGAASLQLA
+1119 TGASGVASLQLA

-1136 FAISRDWY
+1136 FAISRDWT

-1170 APAELAGLDRANLQ
+1170 APAELVGLDRANLQ

-1197 TAQWQ
+1197 AAQWQ

-1226 ADERAAWS
+1226 ADERAAWR

-1289 RKEAGDTVPEAMLN
+1289 RKEAGDAVPEAMLN
-1303 QALNRLQSY
+1303 QALNRLQNY

-1353 LVWEQ
+1353 LIWEQ

-1424 AAERWPDLS
+1424 AVERWPALS

-1488 APEALAAST
+1488 APEVLAASS

-1508 QRTLIGYPEQAPA
+1508 QRTLVGYPEQAPA

-1650 QMEDMYR
+1650 QVEDMYR

-1669 VTISE
+1669 VIISE

>member
-1 MLPAHERVFLL
+1 MRRV
-12 SRGVVMDE
+12 
-20 VSMALSFV
+20 
-28 LMGTTFYPID
+28 D
-38 SCAALAATQPGMTSM
+38 SHPRFSCSSPQQM
-53 HLLKPSA
+53 A
-60 VPRLLRLHP
+60 VPGRRWPALLL
-69 SWSAW
+69 A
-74 LLVGLGTLLSG
+74 GLTALLLSG

-92 SQVPT
+92 ANEPT
-97 TESSVQ
+97 TQAAAAQ
-103 QEVGAPSSVVQ
+103 QEAGAPSAVVQ
-114 ANTRQYRDAPALALV
+114 ANARQYRDAPALALV
-129 FSGPLAP
+129 FSGQLAP
-136 KANWQIWLSVSEGGK
+136 KANWQSWLSVNEGGK
-151 QVQGEWILAEDGRTL
+151 QLQGEWILADDGRTL

-257 WELEQITQRAKR
+257 WELEQITKRAKR
-269 VFSGRYGLELD
+269 VFSGRYALELD

-289 NVNSPQLAEA
+289 NVKEPQLAEA

-326 GLSARRYRDQLE
+326 GLSARRYLDQLE

-356 LLDEKGNRLQVQNT
+356 LLDEKGNRLQVQTT

-494 RWTISLK
+494 RWTINLK

-604 QGTFSLQDELDGVR
+604 QGTFSLSDELDNVR
-618 ALGPLE
+618 TLGPLE

-630 LSEPGGR
+630 LAEPGGR

-680 EQGQPV
+680 DKGQPL

-733 PTPLSL
+733 PTPLTL

-785 DKRAYQAGDKAKVT
+785 DKRAYLAGDKAKVT
-799 LVAPH
+799 LVAPR
-804 PGKGLLLVEDG
+804 PGKGLLMVEGG

-825 LKGAGGDAKDAR
+825 LKGEGGDAKDAR

-853 HISAQIVAPD
+853 HISAQIAAPD
-863 SASRPAGKP
+863 SASKPSGKQ

-993 RVEVA
+993 RVEIA

-1013 VIPLDLPNFNGELA
+1013 VIPLELPNFNGELA

-1119 TGASGAASLQLA
+1119 TGASGVASLQLA

-1136 FAISRDWY
+1136 FAISRDWS

-1159 QMLAPGQQMSF
+1159 QMLAPDQQMSF

-1184 GLLSLSGTPPWDP
+1184 GLLSLSGTPPWEP
-1197 TAQWQ
+1197 AAQWQ

-1226 ADERAAWS
+1226 ADERAAWR
-1234 KPAEGKKA
+1234 KPAAGKKV
-1242 ASEADVQRALLQR
+1242 ASEADVQRTLLQR

-1289 RKEAGDTVPEAMLN
+1289 RKEAGDAVPEAMLN

-1353 LVWEQ
+1353 LIWEQ

-1424 AAERWPDLS
+1424 AMDRWPTLS

-1466 QARVTSSLG
+1466 QAKVTSSLG
-1475 SGSLSGSAPLQQG
+1475 SGSLRGSASLQLG
-1488 APEALAAST
+1488 APEALAASA

-1508 QRTLIGYPEQAPA
+1508 QRTLVGYPEQAPT
-1521 RISKGMSV
+1521 RLSQGISV
-1529 TRSWFNSDGQPFDP
+1529 TRSWFNSDGQRFDP
-1543 AKVKVGDLVVVRLN
+1543 TKVKVGDLVVVRLN

-1581 PALGNSIKLEELSI
+1581 PALGNSIKLEDLSI

-1601 QSEWNDYLKHQEFRD
+1601 QIEWNDYLKHQEFRD

-1650 QMEDMYR
+1650 QVEDMYR